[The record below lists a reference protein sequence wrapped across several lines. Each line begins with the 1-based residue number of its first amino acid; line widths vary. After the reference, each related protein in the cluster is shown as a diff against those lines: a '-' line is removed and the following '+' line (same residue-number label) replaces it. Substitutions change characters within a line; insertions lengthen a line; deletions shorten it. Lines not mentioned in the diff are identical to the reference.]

1 MGDVDPE
8 TLLEWLSMGQGD
20 ERDMQLIALEQ
31 LCMLLLMSDNVD
43 RCFESCPPRT
53 FLPALCKIFL
63 DELAPEN
70 VLEVTARA
78 ITYYL
83 DVSSECTRRIVAI
96 DGAIRAICNR
106 LEVADL
112 ESRTSRDLAEQC
124 IKVLELI
131 CTREAGA
138 VFEGG
143 GLSCVLA
150 FIRDSGSQIHKD
162 TLHSAMAVVSRLCT
176 KVEPSGANVQ
186 TCVESLSTLLQHE
199 DPLVAD
205 GALKCFAS
213 VADRFTR
220 KGVDPA
226 PLAEYG
232 LVREL
237 LQRLSNAAGGP
248 QISSSGGGGSAAISS
263 SLGTNSSTHPES
275 SPSAAQLSSSAPKS
289 AQGAMEAG
297 RSSQSIA
304 TTISLLST
312 LCRGSPSI
320 THDLLRSNLLEAM
333 ERAFKGDER
342 CVLDCM
348 RLADLILLLL
358 FEGRQALGRV
368 GGSQGQLAPRVR
380 RADSSTERTHRQLID
395 CIRSKDTEALIES
408 IESGGIDVNCMDDVG
423 QTLLNWASAF
433 GTLEMVEFLCDKGAD
448 VNKGQRSSS
457 LHYAAC
463 FGRPGIAKVLLK
475 HGANPDLRDEDGK
488 TPLDKARERP
498 DEGHRE
504 VASILQS
511 PGEWMMAAT
520 RSDVKCGDSGDET
533 GGAGGVGEPRG
544 DPEMAPVYLKFFLPT
559 FCKTFQSTMLASVR
573 RSSLGLIKKMIQY
586 VQPEVLSKLC
596 SSEGLQSYE
605 QSLGTLLVEVIASV
619 LDNEISYSWPPLSQP
634 SAALPAYLPPLPPP
648 PPPILTVARHSSSS
662 VSHSLLT
669 KHSCAERLSKFVQ
682 AKRQRRNSS
691 SYIIPPPPPLLPL
704 TPPPRGTT
712 SARANDSDE
721 DADDEWAG
729 AAAGSKSNNNSSD
742 RTTTTNPRNRT
753 QSNWSDL
760 SIADDEDGHLVV
772 LTIVQELMSKTQ
784 NDFLDHFARLG
795 VYTKVQALMGEPSF
809 DGSDNNDVI
818 KSTSDDAKSAAAAAC
833 SSTDASGVVT
843 VTPGAPTVTTASG
856 GTASAAVAVE
866 DAKEILHGK
875 AYHWHDWSICRGRD
889 CLYVWSD
896 SAALELSNGSN
907 GWFRFILD
915 GKLATM
921 YSSGSPEN
929 GSDSTGKEK
938 VSSDP
943 NVPNEENRG
952 EFLEKLQ
959 RARAAVRQGTV
970 SQPILSAPSLA
981 RIAVGNWVLQSQKEH
996 QLHINNSEGHQVT
1009 ILQDELP
1016 GFIFESNRGTKH
1028 TFTAETTLGPDFA
1041 AGWINTKKKKMRCKA
1056 EAQKYQL
1063 HKLARDLYN
1072 RYFKAAQAIPR
1083 GAVAK
1088 LSKIVHQIEIALEEQ
1103 QSTSKAALISSTTQQ
1118 ITPPSAGVSW
1128 QEKLYNA
1135 LTELVHLLNEDGVIS
1150 AYEMYSSGLVQA
1162 LVAVLS
1168 PNYWDLGMNR
1178 TKANKYQKQ
1187 RLSIFKKCMYGGELK
1202 TGKNTAAILVQK
1214 LVAVLESIEKLPV
1227 YMYDSPG
1234 GSYGLQILTKKLS
1247 FRLERA
1253 ACEQTLFDRTGRNL
1267 KMEPLATVGHLNKY
1281 LLKMVAKQWYDMERS
1296 SFLYLR
1302 KMKEAKSG
1310 TMQFRHRHDFDEN
1323 GLIYYIGTNGRTLE
1337 WVNPAQYGLVTVTS
1351 SEGKQLPYGKLEDI
1365 LSRDSVSVNCHTK
1378 DNKKSWFAI
1387 DLGIFIL
1394 PTAYTLRHARGYGRS
1409 ALRNWLFQMS
1419 KDGVSWVTLLT
1430 HTDDKSLAE
1439 PGSTCTW
1446 PIDCPADEQ
1455 QGYRHVRIHQN
1466 GRNASGQTHY
1476 LSLSGFEIY
1485 GKVMSVCEDMD
1496 KTAAKEN
1503 EAKLRKERRQIRSQ
1517 LKYITDGARVVR
1529 GVDWH
1534 WDDQDGSPPGEGT
1547 VIAEIHNG
1555 WIDVKWDHGMRN
1567 SYRMGAEGKYDLKL
1581 ANVDGLM
1588 AGGYDLHS
1596 SGISVTTAGG
1606 GANNNQFA
1614 STANVQCELADGGST
1629 ASGKKKVYDKSLN
1642 VLTSRKSSSTPSLP
1656 DATTENRS
1664 SVASTEQATS
1674 ADNLSWKQAVEVI
1687 TENVL
1692 SSARSDLA
1700 TVGSGG
1706 SSNDL
1711 SSSVVTSSTA
1721 TTGNNQE
1728 VSVTVHSSLSE
1739 RGNNIPDLSQINS
1752 STSMLVSDL
1761 ATITENLSLSD
1772 GSAKQSGTATASSA
1786 GGQQFVSNIS
1796 GTGVPVLMG
1805 SSSSSSSSSS
1815 TEENNKTNNINETN
1829 NKINLTSGSGA
1840 SSVAS
1845 GSSASSGKAGL
1856 SYLQTRLDMMGKMR
1870 EGVDML
1876 RNNTNNF
1883 LSSELL
1889 TQSNLL
1895 SSVKIAFPPIPPA
1908 NATTG
1913 SSSST
1918 TATTI
1923 PGSASYGSS
1932 IFVASTSTGTNPA
1945 ASSGTGAKTPTDKFD
1960 VKFNNTATANTF
1972 KKVLNEAKQIGAE
1985 QPPAPPAPASSMGG
1999 RDATNNLKN
2008 NIVVVGS
2015 TETTVLGG
2023 GGGGGSSQD
2032 DPNAM
2037 DCLMGSVSGSDG
2049 VNVVPVVA
2057 PSPNSMSVSV
2067 PNLTSSGT
2075 GANNHSHNA
2084 SHRTSSHHH
2093 HHHNHPDSASQT
2105 LANDAQPPPPGLLE
2119 TFAAIAR
2126 RRTSG
2131 SGSNSNSNANN
2142 NNENNNAASHPSSS
2156 SSSSSQQTTA
2166 AVPINNQ
2173 LISSGAGALVGGGGG
2188 GVLQNN
2194 SNFFPRGPNSVTSLV
2209 KLALSSHTGL
2219 LSTAQSYPSL
2229 FSSSSNNNAAAGQG
2243 AGNNNN
2249 ANNMVGVGQVNPL
2262 NPALT
2267 MSLTSTS
2274 SDSEQVSLEDFLEQC
2289 RAPTLLGDL
2298 EDDED
2303 IEDENDD
2310 DENEDEYE
2318 EVGNTLLQVMVSR
2331 NLLSFMEERTFENRL
2346 PTAGKR
2352 KSWDDEFVLKRQF
2365 SALIPAFDPRPGKTN
2380 VNQTSDLDIPAPGS
2394 NSATDPTEQ
2403 PQSSSSGRGALPEPG
2418 SGQSSTAISSLPQPT
2433 LSLILRGPNINGV
2446 NDVEVD
2452 LTQSDWTIFRAVQEL
2467 MLQTTMPKQDKF
2479 RKIWQPTYT
2488 IIYREASP
2496 GSSSSLLGGGGK
2508 EDFSSGEEGRA
2519 TPIISM
2525 YSQRSHGSTLSPS
2538 SPVPGTPS
2546 LSGGGGAGG
2555 TGASSGGALS
2565 SAPGTGGNQQQ
2576 QQQYCSVEDV
2586 LQLLSQLNSI
2596 NQSLAATPTNNDKN
2610 LMPDVE
2616 SHYLSP
2622 DVFMSKKITNKL
2634 QQQIQDPL
2642 VLSSG
2647 SLPKWCEEYNQTC
2660 PFLFPFETRQ
2670 LYFSC
2675 TAFGASRSIVW
2686 LQSQRDV
2693 SLERQ
2698 RAPGLSPRHADQQ
2711 EFRVGRLKHER
2722 VKVPRGENLL
2732 DWAQQVMKVHCN
2744 RKSVLEVE
2752 FVGEEGTGLGPTLE
2766 FYALVAA
2773 ELQRSDLGMWLC
2785 DDEEPKLIED
2795 EIDLGE
2801 GSKPVGYYV
2810 RRSTGL
2816 FPAPLPQDSDISEDV
2831 SGYFWFLGV
2840 FLAKVL
2846 QDNRLVDLPLSNS
2859 FLQLLSHSR
2868 SMARGATSQTG
2879 SLLGKSGVSDDI
2891 MMSSILSEDSD
2902 RDRDLLV
2909 DSYQSKMAMASDGA
2923 WYDGILT
2930 QENLQEIDPIRYQF
2944 LRELQELVQ
2953 QKQAIEQNDA
2963 LSSEEKLQQISEL
2976 KLNTKT
2982 GCVALEDL
2990 ALTFTYLPS
2999 SRNYGYASA
3008 DLLPNGANIDVTI
3021 NNVEEYCNLTV
3032 AFCLQEG
3039 IAKQLAAFH
3048 RGFCEVFA
3056 LNKLAAFTPDEI
3068 RKMLCGE
3075 QNPEWT
3081 REDIMTYTEPKL
3093 GYTKESPGFLRFV
3106 NVLMG
3111 MNGSERKAFLQ
3122 FTTGC
3127 SSLPPGGLANLHP
3140 RLTVVRKVDA
3150 GEGSYPSVNTCVHY
3164 LKLPDY
3170 PNEQILRERLL
3181 TATKEKG
3188 FHLN

>member
-1 MGDVDPE
+1 RSNASLSLSLSLSFQMGDVDPE

-619 LDNEISYSWPPLSQP
+619 LDNE
-634 SAALPAYLPPLPPP
+634 
-648 PPPILTVARHSSSS
+648 
-662 VSHSLLT
+662 
-669 KHSCAERLSKFVQ
+669 
-682 AKRQRRNSS
+682 
-691 SYIIPPPPPLLPL
+691 
-704 TPPPRGTT
+704 
-712 SARANDSDE
+712 
-721 DADDEWAG
+721 
-729 AAAGSKSNNNSSD
+729 
-742 RTTTTNPRNRT
+742 
-753 QSNWSDL
+753 
-760 SIADDEDGHLVV
+760 DDEDGHLVV

-818 KSTSDDAKSAAAAAC
+818 KSTSDDAKSAAAAAAC

-929 GSDSTGKEK
+929 GSDST
-938 VSSDP
+938 
-943 NVPNEENRG
+943 ENRG

-1302 KMKEAKSG
+1302 KMKEAKPG

-1588 AGGYDLHS
+1588 AGAYDLHS
-1596 SGISVTTAGG
+1596 SGIS
-1606 GANNNQFA
+1606 
-1614 STANVQCELADGGST
+1614 CELADGGST

-1721 TTGNNQE
+1721 ATGNNQE

-1772 GSAKQSGTATASSA
+1772 GSAKQSGTATASST

-2023 GGGGGSSQD
+2023 
-2032 DPNAM
+2032 
-2037 DCLMGSVSGSDG
+2037 
-2049 VNVVPVVA
+2049 
-2057 PSPNSMSVSV
+2057 
-2067 PNLTSSGT
+2067 
-2075 GANNHSHNA
+2075 ANNHSHNV

-2142 NNENNNAASHPSSS
+2142 NNENNNAATHPSSS

-2166 AVPINNQ
+2166 A
-2173 LISSGAGALVGGGGG
+2173 
-2188 GVLQNN
+2188 NN

-2555 TGASSGGALS
+2555 TGASSGG
-2565 SAPGTGGNQQQ
+2565 
-2576 QQQYCSVEDV
+2576 
-2586 LQLLSQLNSI
+2586 LLSQLNSI

>member
-96 DGAIRAICNR
+96 DGAIKAICNR
-106 LEVADL
+106 LVVADL

-143 GLSCVLA
+143 GLNCVLS
-150 FIRDSGSQIHKD
+150 FIRDNGSQIHKD

-176 KVEPSGANVQ
+176 KVEPQGANVQ

-232 LVREL
+232 LVTEL
-237 LQRLSNAAGGP
+237 LNRLSNAAGAQNTALVAG
-248 QISSSGGGGSAAISS
+248 SSGSPNAANQS
-263 SLGTNSSTHPES
+263 NSQEAAST
-275 SPSAAQLSSSAPKS
+275 AQLSSSAPKT
-289 AQGAMEAG
+289 QGAAEAG

-320 THDLLRSNLLEAM
+320 THDLLRSNLPEAM

-368 GGSQGQLAPRVR
+368 GGSSGQLAPRVR

-395 CIRSKDTEALIES
+395 CIRSKDTEALIEA

-504 VASILQS
+504 VATILQS
-511 PGEWMMAAT
+511 PGEWMTAAT
-520 RSDVKCGDSGDET
+520 RSDLKSDTEDGDN
-533 GGAGGVGEPRG
+533 EPRG
-544 DPEMAPVYLKFFLPT
+544 DPEMAPVYLKFFLPI

-586 VQPEVLSKLC
+586 VQSDMLSRLC
-596 SSEGLQSYE
+596 SSEGLQSHE
-605 QSLGTLLVEVIASV
+605 QSLGTLLVEVVASV
-619 LDNEISYSWPPLSQP
+619 LDNE
-634 SAALPAYLPPLPPP
+634 
-648 PPPILTVARHSSSS
+648 
-662 VSHSLLT
+662 
-669 KHSCAERLSKFVQ
+669 
-682 AKRQRRNSS
+682 
-691 SYIIPPPPPLLPL
+691 
-704 TPPPRGTT
+704 
-712 SARANDSDE
+712 
-721 DADDEWAG
+721 
-729 AAAGSKSNNNSSD
+729 
-742 RTTTTNPRNRT
+742 
-753 QSNWSDL
+753 
-760 SIADDEDGHLVV
+760 DDEDGHLVV
-772 LTIVQELMSKTQ
+772 LTIIEELMSKTQ
-784 NDFLDHFARLG
+784 SDFLDHFARLG
-795 VYTKVQALMGEPSF
+795 VFSKVQALMGDATNFISG
-809 DGSDNNDVI
+809 DTDSNDVI
-818 KSTSDDAKSAAAAAC
+818 KSEDVKVTVGSSSSSSQDVASGTAPVVPVLPPPAVAAA
-833 SSTDASGVVT
+833 ST
-843 VTPGAPTVTTASG
+843 
-856 GTASAAVAVE
+856 VE
-866 DAKEILHGK
+866 DAKEILPGK
-875 AYHWHDWSICRGRD
+875 AYHWRDWSICRGRD

-929 GSDSTGKEK
+929 GSDS
-938 VSSDP
+938 S
-943 NVPNEENRG
+943 ENRG

-959 RARAAVRQGTV
+959 RARGAVRQGTV
-970 SQPILSAPSLA
+970 SQPILSTPSLS
-981 RIAVGNWVLQSQKEH
+981 RIVVGNWVLQSQKEH

-1041 AGWINTKKKKMRCKA
+1041 AGWINTKKKKMRSKA
-1056 EAQKYQL
+1056 EAQKYQV
-1063 HKLARDLYN
+1063 KNIARDLYN
-1072 RYFKAAQAIPR
+1072 RYFKAAQAVPR

-1088 LSKIVHQIEIALEEQ
+1088 LCTIVRQIECGLEEQ
-1103 QSTSKAALISSTTQQ
+1103 CAPRTSSLQVRAQLQQTGGGST
-1118 ITPPSAGVSW
+1118 W

-1135 LTELVHLLNEDGVIS
+1135 LNDLVQLLNEDGVIS
-1150 AYEMYSSGLVQA
+1150 AYEMHSSGLVQA

-1168 PNYWDLGMNR
+1168 KNYWELGMNR
-1178 TKANKYQKQ
+1178 SRANKYQKQ
-1187 RLSIFKKCMYGGELK
+1187 RISIFKKCMYGDSK
-1202 TGKNTAAILVQK
+1202 NGKNTASILVQK
-1214 LVAVLESIEKLPV
+1214 LVSVLESIEKLPV

-1234 GSYGLQILTKKLS
+1234 GSYGLQILTKRLS

-1267 KMEPLATVGHLNKY
+1267 KMEPLATVGQLNKY
-1281 LLKMVAKQWYDMERS
+1281 LLKMVAKQWYDMDRS
-1296 SFLYLR
+1296 SFLFL
-1302 KMKEAKSG
+1302 KKLKDTKAG
-1310 TMQFRHRHDFDEN
+1310 GVQFKHQHDFDEN
-1323 GLIYYIGTNGRTLE
+1323 GIVYYIGTNGKSTE

-1387 DLGIFIL
+1387 DLGMYVI

-1409 ALRNWLFQMS
+1409 ALRNWMFQMS
-1419 KDGVSWVTLLT
+1419 KDGLNWVTMLT

-1446 PIDCPADEQ
+1446 PIECPAEEQ

-1476 LSLSGFEIY
+1476 LSLSGFELY
-1485 GKVMSVCEDMD
+1485 GKVTSVCEDMG
-1496 KTAAKEN
+1496 KAAAKEN
-1503 EAKLRKERRQIRSQ
+1503 EAKLRKERRQIRAQ
-1517 LKYITDGARVVR
+1517 LKYITQGARVVR

-1534 WDDQDGSPPGEGT
+1534 WDDQDGSPPGEGMVT
-1547 VIAEIHNG
+1547 GEIHNG
-1555 WIDVKWDHGMRN
+1555 WIDVKWDHGLRN

-1581 ANVDGLM
+1581 ANGDNLNASYELNNSGAGLVP
-1588 AGGYDLHS
+1588 
-1596 SGISVTTAGG
+1596 IGG
-1606 GANNNQFA
+1606 GAA
-1614 STANVQCELADGGST
+1614 VSSA
-1629 ASGKKKVYDKSLN
+1629 KKAYDKSLN

-1656 DATTENRS
+1656 EATENKS

-1674 ADNLSWKQAVEVI
+1674 VDNLAWKQAVEVI
-1687 TENVL
+1687 AENVL
-1692 SSARSDLA
+1692 SCARSDLA
-1700 TVGSGG
+1700 NTSGG
-1706 SSNDL
+1706 SSSNDL
-1711 SSSVVTSSTA
+1711 SAPGTNNNNL
-1721 TTGNNQE
+1721 NNQE
-1728 VSVTVHSSLSE
+1728 VSVIVHSLGE
-1739 RGNNIPDLSQINS
+1739 RGNIPDLSQINT
-1752 STSMLVSDL
+1752 STSTLVSDL
-1761 ATITENLSLSD
+1761 ATITENLTLSD
-1772 GSAKQSGTATASSA
+1772 NIKNNISAA
-1786 GGQQFVSNIS
+1786 GGPQFVSNF
-1796 GTGVPVLMG
+1796 GTQLAAC
-1805 SSSSSSSSSS
+1805 SSSSS

-1829 NKINLTSGSGA
+1829 NKINLNN
-1840 SSVAS
+1840 SS
-1845 GSSASSGKAGL
+1845 SSSSGKTA
-1856 SYLQTRLDMMGKMR
+1856 YLPTKLDVLDKMR

-1876 RNNTNNF
+1876 RNNTNNL

-1895 SSVKIAFPPIPPA
+1895 SSVKIALPTPQVANLQPP
-1908 NATTG
+1908 NAGTIFVASSST
-1913 SSSST
+1913 SSST
-1918 TATTI
+1918 TAD
-1923 PGSASYGSS
+1923 
-1932 IFVASTSTGTNPA
+1932 
-1945 ASSGTGAKTPTDKFD
+1945 KTAQAGEI
-1960 VKFNNTATANTF
+1960 KFNNTINNNGASSLGGVT
-1972 KKVLNEAKQIGAE
+1972 KKVLNEMKQM
-1985 QPPAPPAPASSMGG
+1985 SMETADD
-1999 RDATNNLKN
+1999 RDVANNLRN
-2008 NIVVVGS
+2008 NIVLVDAAEPGS
-2015 TETTVLGG
+2015 SKETTPNPDSP
-2023 GGGGGSSQD
+2023 SSVMAAN
-2032 DPNAM
+2032 P
-2037 DCLMGSVSGSDG
+2037 
-2049 VNVVPVVA
+2049 
-2057 PSPNSMSVSV
+2057 MSVSV
-2067 PNLTSSGT
+2067 PNLTS
-2075 GANNHSHNA
+2075 NE
-2084 SHRTSSHHH
+2084 SSV
-2093 HHHNHPDSASQT
+2093 PPESQT
-2105 LANDAQPPPPGLLE
+2105 PPGLLE

-2131 SGSNSNSNANN
+2131 SSGSHNPQHHHHQHHQQPP
-2142 NNENNNAASHPSSS
+2142 AASAGSSGAS
-2156 SSSSSQQTTA
+2156 NQSQ
-2166 AVPINNQ
+2166 PNNQ
-2173 LISSGAGALVGGGGG
+2173 LSSVASNIQASSG
-2188 GVLQNN
+2188 
-2194 SNFFPRGPNSVTSLV
+2194 FFPRGPNSVTSLV
-2209 KLALSSHTGL
+2209 KLALSSNFHSGL

-2229 FSSSSNNNAAAGQG
+2229 SSSSNNSNQSVGGGAAAG
-2243 AGNNNN
+2243 AIGNNNSSSGAGSN
-2249 ANNMVGVGQVNPL
+2249 TGTGTQTGSGPTAVL

-2303 IEDENDD
+2303 MEDENDD

-2331 NLLSFMEERTFENRL
+2331 NLLSFMDEETLENRL
-2346 PTAGKR
+2346 AAAGKR

-2365 SALIPAFDPRPGKTN
+2365 SALIPAFDPRPGRTN
-2380 VNQTSDLDIPAPGS
+2380 VNQTSDLDIPPPGAS
-2394 NSATDPTEQ
+2394 TDGGH
-2403 PQSSSSGRGALPEPG
+2403 SSGHSEHAP
-2418 SGQSSTAISSLPQPT
+2418 LPQP
-2433 LSLILRGPNINGV
+2433 SLALLLRGPNINGV
-2446 NDVEVD
+2446 TDVEIP
-2452 LTQSDWTIFRAVQEL
+2452 LTQPDWTIFRAVQEL
-2467 MLQTTMPKQDKF
+2467 ILQTNMTKQDKF

-2488 IIYREASP
+2488 IVYREAGA
-2496 GSSSSLLGGGGK
+2496 GSSSCR
-2508 EDFSSGEEGRA
+2508 EDFSSGEEGRT
-2519 TPIISM
+2519 TPVISM
-2525 YSQRSHGSTLSPS
+2525 FSQRSGGSTLSPS
-2538 SPVPGTPS
+2538 SPIPGTPS
-2546 LSGGGGAGG
+2546 NT
-2555 TGASSGGALS
+2555 TGSHC
-2565 SAPGTGGNQQQ
+2565 T
-2576 QQQYCSVEDV
+2576 VEDV
-2586 LQLLSQLNSI
+2586 LQLLGQLNAI
-2596 NQSLAATPTNNDKN
+2596 NQTLTSSPSNNDKN
-2610 LMPDVE
+2610 LIPDVE
-2616 SHYLSP
+2616 SSNLNA
-2622 DVFMSKKITNKL
+2622 DIFMSKKITNKL

-2642 VLSSG
+2642 VLASG
-2647 SLPKWCEEYNQTC
+2647 SLPKWCENYNQSC

-2670 LYFSC
+2670 LYFNC

-2693 SLERQ
+2693 NLERQ
-2698 RAPGLSPRHADQQ
+2698 RAPGLSPRHTDQH

-2732 DWAQQVMKVHCN
+2732 EWAQQVMKVHCN

-2785 DDEEPKLIED
+2785 DDEPKLIED

-2801 GSKPVGYYV
+2801 GSKPIGYYV

-2816 FPAPLPQDSDISEDV
+2816 FPAPLPQESEICDFV
-2831 SGYFWFLGV
+2831 ANYFWFLGV

-2846 QDNRLVDLPLSNS
+2846 QDGRLVDLPLSNS
-2859 FLQLLSHSR
+2859 FLQLLCHNKSIVRDSL
-2868 SMARGATSQTG
+2868 AAG
-2879 SLLGKSGVSDDI
+2879 SCKTALNDDI
-2891 MMSSILSEDSD
+2891 MISSLMSEDSD
-2902 RDRDLLV
+2902 RDLV
-2909 DSYQSKMAMASDGA
+2909 DSYQSKLANDGC
-2923 WYDGILT
+2923 WYDGILS
-2930 QENLQEIDPIRYQF
+2930 QENLQEIDPIRYEF
-2944 LRELQELVQ
+2944 LKELQELVQ
-2953 QKQAIEQNDA
+2953 QKQNIEQNDD
-2963 LSSEEKLQQISEL
+2963 LSSEEKLLQISEL
-2976 KLNTKT
+2976 KFNTKT
-2982 GCVALEDL
+2982 GSVALEDL

-2999 SRNYGYASA
+2999 SKNYGYQSA
-3008 DLLPNGANIDVTI
+3008 DLIPNGSNIDVTI
-3021 NNVEEYCNLTV
+3021 NNVEEYCNLTIN
-3032 AFCLQEG
+3032 FCLQEG
-3039 IAKQLAAFH
+3039 ISKQLAAFH
-3048 RGFCEVFA
+3048 RGFCEVFP
-3056 LNKLAAFTPDEI
+3056 LNKLAAFTPEEI

-3081 REDIMTYTEPKL
+3081 REDIITYTEPKL

-3111 MNGSERKAFLQ
+3111 MNASERKAFLQ

-3170 PNEQILRERLL
+3170 PNEEILRERLL

>member
-96 DGAIRAICNR
+96 DGAIKAICNR
-106 LEVADL
+106 LVVADL

-143 GLSCVLA
+143 GLNCVLS
-150 FIRDSGSQIHKD
+150 FIRDNGSQIHKD

-176 KVEPSGANVQ
+176 KVEPQGVNVQ

-232 LVREL
+232 LVTEL
-237 LQRLSNAAGGP
+237 LNRLSNAAGTQTATGNAG
-248 QISSSGGGGSAAISS
+248 SSSAPTPASQSNSQDAAP
-263 SLGTNSSTHPES
+263 TP
-275 SPSAAQLSSSAPKS
+275 QLSSSAPKS
-289 AQGAMEAG
+289 QGAAEAG

-320 THDLLRSNLLEAM
+320 THDLLRSNLPEAM

-368 GGSQGQLAPRVR
+368 GGSSGQLAPRVR

-395 CIRSKDTEALIES
+395 CIRSKDTEALIEA

-504 VASILQS
+504 VATILQS
-511 PGEWMMAAT
+511 PGEWMTAAT
-520 RSDVKCGDSGDET
+520 RSDLKSDAEDGDS
-533 GGAGGVGEPRG
+533 EPRG
-544 DPEMAPVYLKFFLPT
+544 DPEMAPVYLKFFLPI

-586 VQPEVLSKLC
+586 VQPEMLSRLC
-596 SSEGLQSYE
+596 SSEGLQSHE
-605 QSLGTLLVEVIASV
+605 QNLGTLLVEVVASV
-619 LDNEISYSWPPLSQP
+619 LDNE
-634 SAALPAYLPPLPPP
+634 
-648 PPPILTVARHSSSS
+648 
-662 VSHSLLT
+662 
-669 KHSCAERLSKFVQ
+669 
-682 AKRQRRNSS
+682 
-691 SYIIPPPPPLLPL
+691 
-704 TPPPRGTT
+704 
-712 SARANDSDE
+712 
-721 DADDEWAG
+721 
-729 AAAGSKSNNNSSD
+729 
-742 RTTTTNPRNRT
+742 
-753 QSNWSDL
+753 
-760 SIADDEDGHLVV
+760 DDEDGHLVV
-772 LTIVQELMSKTQ
+772 LTIIEELMSKTQ

-795 VYTKVQALMGEPSF
+795 VFSKVQALMGDPSF
-809 DGSDNNDVI
+809 GGEGDNTDVI
-818 KSTSDDAKSAAAAAC
+818 KSEDSK
-833 SSTDASGVVT
+833 SSTQDQSPVPAVPTNNLVV
-843 VTPGAPTVTTASG
+843 
-856 GTASAAVAVE
+856 AVATSTVE
-866 DAKEILHGK
+866 DAKEILPGK
-875 AYHWHDWSICRGRD
+875 AYHWRDWSICRGRD

-929 GSDSTGKEK
+929 GSDSSGKGR
-938 VSSDP
+938 SADSLAG
-943 NVPNEENRG
+943 EENRG

-959 RARAAVRQGTV
+959 RARGAVRQGTV
-970 SQPILSAPSLA
+970 SQPILSTPSLS
-981 RIAVGNWVLQSQKEH
+981 RIVVGNWVLQSQKEH

-1041 AGWINTKKKKMRCKA
+1041 AGWINTKKKKMRSKA
-1056 EAQKYQL
+1056 EAQKYQV
-1063 HKLARDLYN
+1063 KNIARDLYN
-1072 RYFKAAQAIPR
+1072 RYFKAAQAVPR

-1088 LSKIVHQIEIALEEQ
+1088 LCTIVRQIECGLEEQ
-1103 QSTSKAALISSTTQQ
+1103 CAPRSTTLYARIQQ
-1118 ITPPSAGVSW
+1118 QQSGTTW

-1135 LTELVHLLNEDGVIS
+1135 LNDLVQLLNEDGVIS
-1150 AYEMYSSGLVQA
+1150 AYEMHSSGLVQA

-1168 PNYWDLGMNR
+1168 KNYWELGMNR
-1178 TKANKYQKQ
+1178 SRANKYQKQ
-1187 RLSIFKKCMYGGELK
+1187 RISIFKKCMYGDTK
-1202 TGKNTAAILVQK
+1202 NGKNTASILVQK
-1214 LVAVLESIEKLPV
+1214 LVSVLESIEKLPV
-1227 YMYDSPG
+1227 HMYDSPG
-1234 GSYGLQILTKKLS
+1234 GSYGLQILTKRLS

-1267 KMEPLATVGHLNKY
+1267 KMEPLATVGQLNKY
-1281 LLKMVAKQWYDMERS
+1281 LLKMVAKQWYDMDRT
-1296 SFLYLR
+1296 SFLYL
-1302 KMKEAKSG
+1302 KKLKDAKGGS
-1310 TMQFRHRHDFDEN
+1310 MQFKHQHDFDEN
-1323 GLIYYIGTNGRTLE
+1323 GIVYYIGTNGKSTE

-1387 DLGIFIL
+1387 DLGMFVI

-1409 ALRNWLFQMS
+1409 ALRNWMFQMS
-1419 KDGVSWVTLLT
+1419 KDGTSWVTMLT

-1446 PIDCPADEQ
+1446 PIECSSDEQ
-1455 QGYRHVRIHQN
+1455 QGFRHARIHQN

-1485 GKVMSVCEDMD
+1485 GKVVSVCDDMG
-1496 KTAAKEN
+1496 KAAAKEN
-1503 EAKLRKERRQIRSQ
+1503 EAKLRKERRQIRAQ
-1517 LKYITDGARVVR
+1517 LKYITQGARVVR

-1534 WDDQDGSPPGEGT
+1534 WDDQDGSPSGEGT
-1547 VIAEIHNG
+1547 VTGEIHNG
-1555 WIDVKWDHGMRN
+1555 WIDVKWDHGLRN

-1581 ANVDGLM
+1581 ANSDNLGAPYDISNPGSGLVP
-1588 AGGYDLHS
+1588 LS
-1596 SGISVTTAGG
+1596 STTVS
-1606 GANNNQFA
+1606 
-1614 STANVQCELADGGST
+1614 ST
-1629 ASGKKKVYDKSLN
+1629 KKAYDKSLN

-1656 DATTENRS
+1656 EATENKT

-1674 ADNLSWKQAVEVI
+1674 VDNLAWKQAVEVI
-1687 TENVL
+1687 AENVL
-1692 SSARSDLA
+1692 SCARSDLA
-1700 TVGSGG
+1700 NTGGGS

-1711 SSSVVTSSTA
+1711 SA
-1721 TTGNNQE
+1721 PGINNNNLNNQE
-1728 VSVTVHSSLSE
+1728 VSVIVHSLGE
-1739 RGNNIPDLSQINS
+1739 RGNIPDLSQINN
-1752 STSMLVSDL
+1752 STSTLVSDL
-1761 ATITENLSLSD
+1761 ATITENLTLSD
-1772 GSAKQSGTATASSA
+1772 NIKNNIGA
-1786 GGQQFVSNIS
+1786 GGGPQFVSNFS
-1796 GTGVPVLMG
+1796 TQLAA
-1805 SSSSSSSSSS
+1805 SSSSSSS
-1815 TEENNKTNNINETN
+1815 EENNKTNNINETN
-1829 NKINLTSGSGA
+1829 NKINLNNSSSSGSGKTA
-1840 SSVAS
+1840 
-1845 GSSASSGKAGL
+1845 
-1856 SYLQTRLDMMGKMR
+1856 YLPTKLDVLDKMR

-1876 RNNTNNF
+1876 RNNTNNL

-1895 SSVKIAFPPIPPA
+1895 SSVKIALPTPQPQAIQHPGNIGP
-1908 NATTG
+1908 TG
-1913 SSSST
+1913 T
-1918 TATTI
+1918 
-1923 PGSASYGSS
+1923 
-1932 IFVASTSTGTNPA
+1932 IFVASTST
-1945 ASSGTGAKTPTDKFD
+1945 SSSSTIPTDKTTGD
-1960 VKFNNTATANTF
+1960 VKFNNTINNNAMSGGVT
-1972 KKVLNEAKQIGAE
+1972 KKVLNDVKQLE
-1985 QPPAPPAPASSMGG
+1985 TDD
-1999 RDATNNLKN
+1999 RDVANNLRN
-2008 NIVVVGS
+2008 NIIVVDSEAGTSKETTPNLESPSVVV
-2015 TETTVLGG
+2015 
-2023 GGGGGSSQD
+2023 
-2032 DPNAM
+2032 
-2037 DCLMGSVSGSDG
+2037 
-2049 VNVVPVVA
+2049 VNP
-2057 PSPNSMSVSV
+2057 MSVSV
-2067 PNLTSSGT
+2067 PNLTSNE
-2075 GANNHSHNA
+2075 NN
-2084 SHRTSSHHH
+2084 T
-2093 HHHNHPDSASQT
+2093 PQESQT
-2105 LANDAQPPPPGLLE
+2105 PPGLLE

-2131 SGSNSNSNANN
+2131 SSGSHNHHNQQS
-2142 NNENNNAASHPSSS
+2142 ASGTSGGSSS
-2156 SSSSSQQTTA
+2156 SNQTQQ
-2166 AVPINNQ
+2166 PNNQ
-2173 LISSGAGALVGGGGG
+2173 LSSV
-2188 GVLQNN
+2188 V
-2194 SNFFPRGPNSVTSLV
+2194 SNIQGSTAFFPRGPNSVTSLV
-2209 KLALSSHTGL
+2209 KLALSSNFHSGL

-2229 FSSSSNNNAAAGQG
+2229 SSSSNNANLSVGSGTTAAI
-2243 AGNNNN
+2243 GNNNSN
-2249 ANNMVGVGQVNPL
+2249 SGTGSNVSGAQTGTGQSVL

-2303 IEDENDD
+2303 MEDENDD

-2331 NLLSFMEERTFENRL
+2331 NLLSFMDEETLENRL
-2346 PTAGKR
+2346 AAAGKR

-2365 SALIPAFDPRPGKTN
+2365 SALIPAFDPRPGRTN
-2380 VNQTSDLDIPAPGS
+2380 VNQTSDLDIPTPGVS
-2394 NSATDPTEQ
+2394 TESCNS
-2403 PQSSSSGRGALPEPG
+2403 
-2418 SGQSSTAISSLPQPT
+2418 SGQSEHAPLPQP
-2433 LSLILRGPNINGV
+2433 SLALLLRGPNINGV
-2446 NDVEVD
+2446 TDVEIP
-2452 LTQSDWTIFRAVQEL
+2452 LTQPDWTIFRAVQEL
-2467 MLQTTMPKQDKF
+2467 ILQTNMTKQDKF

-2488 IIYREASP
+2488 IVYREASN
-2496 GSSSSLLGGGGK
+2496 SSSCR
-2508 EDFSSGEEGRA
+2508 EDFSSGEEGRT
-2519 TPIISM
+2519 TPVVSM
-2525 YSQRSHGSTLSPS
+2525 FSLRSGGSTLSPS
-2538 SPVPGTPS
+2538 SPIPGTPS
-2546 LSGGGGAGG
+2546 NPSG
-2555 TGASSGGALS
+2555 SH
-2565 SAPGTGGNQQQ
+2565 
-2576 QQQYCSVEDV
+2576 CSVEDV
-2586 LQLLSQLNSI
+2586 LQLLGQLSAI
-2596 NQSLAATPTNNDKN
+2596 NQTLASSPSNNDKN
-2610 LMPDVE
+2610 LIADVE
-2616 SHYLSP
+2616 SNNLNAEI
-2622 DVFMSKKITNKL
+2622 FMSKKITNKL

-2642 VLSSG
+2642 VLASG
-2647 SLPKWCEEYNQTC
+2647 SLPKWCEDFNQSC

-2670 LYFSC
+2670 LYFNC

-2693 SLERQ
+2693 NLERQ
-2698 RAPGLSPRHADQQ
+2698 RAPGLSPRHAEQH

-2732 DWAQQVMKVHCN
+2732 EWAQQVMKSHCN

-2785 DDEEPKLIED
+2785 DDEPKLIED

-2801 GSKPVGYYV
+2801 GSKPIGYYV

-2816 FPAPLPQDSDISEDV
+2816 FPAPLPQESEICDFV
-2831 SGYFWFLGV
+2831 SNYFWFLGV

-2846 QDNRLVDLPLSNS
+2846 QDGRLVDLPLSNS
-2859 FLQLLSHSR
+2859 FLQLLCHNR
-2868 SMARGATSQTG
+2868 SIARDTLSGVPC
-2879 SLLGKSGVSDDI
+2879 KSGLNDDI
-2891 MMSSILSEDSD
+2891 MISSLMSEDSD
-2902 RDRDLLV
+2902 RDLV
-2909 DSYQSKMAMASDGA
+2909 DSYQSKLANDGC
-2923 WYDGILT
+2923 WYDGILS
-2930 QENLQEIDPIRYQF
+2930 QENLQEIDPIRYEF
-2944 LRELQELVQ
+2944 LKELQELVQ
-2953 QKQAIEQNDA
+2953 QKQNIEQNDD
-2963 LSSEEKLQQISEL
+2963 LSSEEKLLQISEL
-2976 KLNTKT
+2976 KFNTKT
-2982 GCVALEDL
+2982 GSVALEDL

-2999 SRNYGYASA
+2999 SKNYGYQSG
-3008 DLLPNGANIDVTI
+3008 DLIPNGSNIDVTI
-3021 NNVEEYCNLTV
+3021 NNVEEYCNLTIN
-3032 AFCLQEG
+3032 FCLQEG
-3039 IAKQLAAFH
+3039 ISKQLAAFH
-3048 RGFCEVFA
+3048 RGFCEVFP
-3056 LNKLAAFTPDEI
+3056 LSKLAAFTPEEI

-3111 MNGSERKAFLQ
+3111 MSASERKAFLQ

-3170 PNEQILRERLL
+3170 PNEEILRERLL

>member
-1 MGDVDPE
+1 MTSETRAACHRKTNRPTVSLSSRSDDVRMGDVDPE

-96 DGAIRAICNR
+96 DGAIKAICNR
-106 LEVADL
+106 LVVADL

-143 GLSCVLA
+143 GLNCVLS
-150 FIRDSGSQIHKD
+150 FIRDNGSQIHKD

-176 KVEPSGANVQ
+176 KVEPQGANVQ

-232 LVREL
+232 LVTEL
-237 LQRLSNAAGGP
+237 LNRLSNAAGP
-248 QISSSGGGGSAAISS
+248 QTSALTAGASSNATPAAQVNSQETT
-263 SLGTNSSTHPES
+263 GTV
-275 SPSAAQLSSSAPKS
+275 QLSSSAPKT
-289 AQGAMEAG
+289 QGAAEAG

-320 THDLLRSNLLEAM
+320 THDLLRSNLPDAM

-368 GGSQGQLAPRVR
+368 GGSSGQLAPRVR

-395 CIRSKDTEALIES
+395 CIRSKDTEALIEA

-511 PGEWMMAAT
+511 PGEWMTAAT
-520 RSDVKCGDSGDET
+520 RSDLKTDPEDGES
-533 GGAGGVGEPRG
+533 EPRG
-544 DPEMAPVYLKFFLPT
+544 DPEMAPVYLKFFLPI

-586 VQPEVLSKLC
+586 VQPEMLSRLC
-596 SSEGLQSYE
+596 SSEGLQSHE
-605 QSLGTLLVEVIASV
+605 HSLGTLLVEVVASV
-619 LDNEISYSWPPLSQP
+619 LDNE
-634 SAALPAYLPPLPPP
+634 
-648 PPPILTVARHSSSS
+648 
-662 VSHSLLT
+662 
-669 KHSCAERLSKFVQ
+669 
-682 AKRQRRNSS
+682 
-691 SYIIPPPPPLLPL
+691 
-704 TPPPRGTT
+704 
-712 SARANDSDE
+712 
-721 DADDEWAG
+721 
-729 AAAGSKSNNNSSD
+729 
-742 RTTTTNPRNRT
+742 
-753 QSNWSDL
+753 
-760 SIADDEDGHLVV
+760 DDEDGHLVV
-772 LTIVQELMSKTQ
+772 LTIIEELMSKTQ
-784 NDFLDHFARLG
+784 DDFLDHFARLG
-795 VYTKVQALMGEPSF
+795 VFSKVQALMGENGFS
-809 DGSDNNDVI
+809 GGEGDNNDVI
-818 KSTSDDAKSAAAAAC
+818 KSQDELKPSATGAQ
-833 SSTDASGVVT
+833 DASVVS
-843 VTPGAPTVTTASG
+843 TTGSSSS
-856 GTASAAVAVE
+856 GTATTNTVE
-866 DAKEILHGK
+866 DAKEILPGK
-875 AYHWHDWSICRGRD
+875 AYHWRDWSICRGRD

-929 GSDSTGKEK
+929 GSDS
-938 VSSDP
+938 S
-943 NVPNEENRG
+943 ENRG

-959 RARAAVRQGTV
+959 RARGAVRQGTP
-970 SQPILSAPSLA
+970 SQPILSSPSLS
-981 RIAVGNWVLQSQKEH
+981 RIVVGNWVLQSQKEH

-1041 AGWINTKKKKMRCKA
+1041 AGWINTKKKKMRSKA
-1056 EAQKYQL
+1056 EAQKYQV
-1063 HKLARDLYN
+1063 KNIARDLYN
-1072 RYFKAAQAIPR
+1072 RYFKAAQAVPR

-1088 LSKIVHQIEIALEEQ
+1088 LCTIVRQIEAALEEQ
-1103 QSTSKAALISSTTQQ
+1103 CAPKASSLLQVRIQPDASKATNST
-1118 ITPPSAGVSW
+1118 W

-1135 LTELVHLLNEDGVIS
+1135 LHDLVQLLNDDGVIS
-1150 AYEMYSSGLVQA
+1150 AYEMHSSGLVQS

-1168 PNYWDLGMNR
+1168 RNYWELEMNR
-1178 TKANKYQKQ
+1178 SKANKYQKQ
-1187 RLSIFKKCMYGGELK
+1187 RISIFKKCMYGDTK
-1202 TGKNTAAILVQK
+1202 NGKNTASILVQK
-1214 LVAVLESIEKLPV
+1214 LVSVLESIEKLPV
-1227 YMYDSPG
+1227 HMYDSPG
-1234 GSYGLQILTKKLS
+1234 GSYGLQILTKRLS

-1267 KMEPLATVGHLNKY
+1267 KMEPLATVGQLNKY
-1281 LLKMVAKQWYDMERS
+1281 LLKMVAKQWYDMDRS
-1296 SFLYLR
+1296 SFLYL
-1302 KMKEAKSG
+1302 KKLKEAKPGSVHFKH
-1310 TMQFRHRHDFDEN
+1310 QHDFDEN
-1323 GLIYYIGTNGRTLE
+1323 GLVYYIGTNGKTTE

-1387 DLGIFIL
+1387 DLGMFII

-1409 ALRNWLFQMS
+1409 ALRNWMFQMS
-1419 KDGVSWVTLLT
+1419 KDGINWATMLT
-1430 HTDDKSLAE
+1430 HSDDKSLAE

-1446 PIDCPADEQ
+1446 PLECSAEEQ
-1455 QGYRHVRIHQN
+1455 QGWRHVRIHQN

-1485 GKVMSVCEDMD
+1485 GKVVSVCDDMG
-1496 KTAAKEN
+1496 KAAAKEN
-1503 EAKLRKERRQIRSQ
+1503 EARLRKERRQIRAQ
-1517 LKYITDGARVVR
+1517 LKYITQGARVVR

-1547 VIAEIHNG
+1547 VTGEIHNG
-1555 WIDVKWDHGMRN
+1555 WIDVKWDHGLRN

-1581 ANVDGLM
+1581 SNSENLTAPYDMNNSGAGLVPIN
-1588 AGGYDLHS
+1588 AGSVS
-1596 SGISVTTAGG
+1596 SA
-1606 GANNNQFA
+1606 
-1614 STANVQCELADGGST
+1614 
-1629 ASGKKKVYDKSLN
+1629 KKVYDKSLN

-1656 DATTENRS
+1656 EATENKS

-1674 ADNLSWKQAVEVI
+1674 VDNLAWKQAVEVI
-1687 TENVL
+1687 AENVL
-1692 SSARSDLA
+1692 SCARSDLA
-1700 TVGSGG
+1700 NTSGG
-1706 SSNDL
+1706 SSSNDL
-1711 SSSVVTSSTA
+1711 SAPGSNNNNL
-1721 TTGNNQE
+1721 NNQE
-1728 VSVTVHSSLSE
+1728 VSVIVHSLGE
-1739 RGNNIPDLSQINS
+1739 RGNIPDLSQINT
-1752 STSMLVSDL
+1752 STSTLVSDL
-1761 ATITENLSLSD
+1761 ATITENLTLSD
-1772 GSAKQSGTATASSA
+1772 NIKNNISTGSST
-1786 GGQQFVSNIS
+1786 QFVSNF
-1796 GTGVPVLMG
+1796 GTQLAAC
-1805 SSSSSSSSSS
+1805 SSSSSS
-1815 TEENNKTNNINETN
+1815 EDNNKTNNINETN
-1829 NKINLTSGSGA
+1829 NKINLNN
-1840 SSVAS
+1840 SS
-1845 GSSASSGKAGL
+1845 SSSSGKTA
-1856 SYLQTRLDMMGKMR
+1856 YLPTKLDVLDKMR

-1876 RNNTNNF
+1876 RNNTNNL

-1895 SSVKIAFPPIPPA
+1895 SSVKIALPTPQQPQQTGATAPA
-1908 NATTG
+1908 G
-1913 SSSST
+1913 
-1918 TATTI
+1918 
-1923 PGSASYGSS
+1923 PF
-1932 IFVASTSTGTNPA
+1932 FVASTST
-1945 ASSGTGAKTPTDKFD
+1945 SSTSTLPSGDKIVGD
-1960 VKFNNTATANTF
+1960 VKFNNTINNNTASGGVT
-1972 KKVLNEAKQIGAE
+1972 KKVLNEVKQQE
-1985 QPPAPPAPASSMGG
+1985 PDD
-1999 RDATNNLKN
+1999 RDIANNLKN
-2008 NIVVVGS
+2008 NTIVVDSVEVGAA
-2015 TETTVLGG
+2015 
-2023 GGGGGSSQD
+2023 GSSKESTAES
-2032 DPNAM
+2032 PSAA
-2037 DCLMGSVSGSDG
+2037 VT
-2049 VNVVPVVA
+2049 VNP
-2057 PSPNSMSVSV
+2057 MSVSV
-2067 PNLTSSGT
+2067 PNLTS
-2075 GANNHSHNA
+2075 NENNA
-2084 SHRTSSHHH
+2084 SQEV
-2093 HHHNHPDSASQT
+2093 QT
-2105 LANDAQPPPPGLLE
+2105 PPGLLE

-2131 SGSNSNSNANN
+2131 SSVSHHVNPSSNASTASSGTSGTNN
-2142 NNENNNAASHPSSS
+2142 TQP
-2156 SSSSSQQTTA
+2156 
-2166 AVPINNQ
+2166 NNQ
-2173 LISSGAGALVGGGGG
+2173 LSSLGSNIQAA
-2188 GVLQNN
+2188 N
-2194 SNFFPRGPNSVTSLV
+2194 SSFFPRGQNSVTSLV
-2209 KLALSSHTGL
+2209 KLALSSNFHSGL

-2229 FSSSSNNNAAAGQG
+2229 SSSSSNNANSVAVSGG
-2243 AGNNNN
+2243 TNNNS
-2249 ANNMVGVGQVNPL
+2249 ASGVGSNNGSVQSGNVQAVL

-2298 EDDED
+2298 DDDED
-2303 IEDENDD
+2303 MEDENDD

-2331 NLLSFMEERTFENRL
+2331 NLLSFMDEETLENRL
-2346 PTAGKR
+2346 AAAGKR

-2365 SALIPAFDPRPGKTN
+2365 SALIPAFDPRPGRTN
-2380 VNQTSDLDIPAPGS
+2380 VNQTSDLEIPAPGS
-2394 NSATDPTEQ
+2394 STDSSHP
-2403 PQSSSSGRGALPEPG
+2403 SSSHSEHAP
-2418 SGQSSTAISSLPQPT
+2418 LPQP
-2433 LSLILRGPNINGV
+2433 SLALLLRGPNINGV
-2446 NDVEVD
+2446 SDVEIP
-2452 LTQSDWTIFRAVQEL
+2452 LSQPDWTIFRAVQEL
-2467 MLQTTMPKQDKF
+2467 ILQTNMTKQDKF

-2488 IIYREASP
+2488 IVYREASSSAGL
-2496 GSSSSLLGGGGK
+2496 GSCRG

-2519 TPIISM
+2519 TPVVSM
-2525 YSQRSHGSTLSPS
+2525 FSQRSGGSTLSPS
-2538 SPVPGTPS
+2538 SPIPGTP
-2546 LSGGGGAGG
+2546 LNPTA
-2555 TGASSGGALS
+2555 TAHC
-2565 SAPGTGGNQQQ
+2565 T
-2576 QQQYCSVEDV
+2576 VDDV
-2586 LQLLSQLNSI
+2586 LQLLGQLNAI
-2596 NQSLAATPTNNDKN
+2596 NRTLTSSPSNNDKN
-2610 LMPDVE
+2610 LIPDME
-2616 SHYLSP
+2616 SNNLNA
-2622 DVFMSKKITNKL
+2622 DIFLSKKITNKL

-2642 VLSSG
+2642 VLASG
-2647 SLPKWCEEYNQTC
+2647 SLPKWCEDFNQSC

-2670 LYFSC
+2670 LYFNC

-2693 SLERQ
+2693 NLERQ
-2698 RAPGLSPRHADQQ
+2698 RAPGLSPRHADQH

-2732 DWAQQVMKVHCN
+2732 EWAQQVMKVHCN

-2785 DDEEPKLIED
+2785 DDEPKLIED

-2801 GSKPVGYYV
+2801 GSKPIGYYV

-2816 FPAPLPQDSDISEDV
+2816 FPAPLPQESEICDFV
-2831 SGYFWFLGV
+2831 SNYFWFLGV

-2846 QDNRLVDLPLSNS
+2846 QDGRLVDLPLSNS
-2859 FLQLLSHSR
+2859 FLQLLCNNKSL
-2868 SMARGATSQTG
+2868 ARGS
-2879 SLLGKSGVSDDI
+2879 
-2891 MMSSILSEDSD
+2891 LSELSSKSALHDDVMISSLMSEESD
-2902 RDRDLLV
+2902 RDLV
-2909 DSYQSKMAMASDGA
+2909 DSYQSKLANDGC
-2923 WYDGILT
+2923 WYDGILS
-2930 QENLQEIDPIRYQF
+2930 QENLQEIDPIRYEF
-2944 LRELQELVQ
+2944 LKELQELVQ
-2953 QKQAIEQNDA
+2953 QKQNIEQNDD
-2963 LSSEEKLQQISEL
+2963 LTSEEKLLQISEL
-2976 KLNTKT
+2976 KFNTKT
-2982 GCVALEDL
+2982 GSVALEDL

-2999 SRNYGYASA
+2999 SKNYGYQSA
-3008 DLLPNGANIDVTI
+3008 DLIPNGSNIDVTI
-3021 NNVEEYCNLTV
+3021 NNVEEYCNLTIN
-3032 AFCLQEG
+3032 FCLQEG
-3039 IAKQLAAFH
+3039 IAKQLTAFH
-3048 RGFCEVFA
+3048 RGFCEVFP
-3056 LNKLAAFTPDEI
+3056 LNKLAAFTSEEI

-3093 GYTKESPGFLRFV
+3093 GYSKESPGFLRFV

-3111 MNGSERKAFLQ
+3111 MNASERKAFLQ

-3170 PNEQILRERLL
+3170 PNEEILRERLL

>member
-1 MGDVDPE
+1 MRPASDKMGDVDPE

-96 DGAIRAICNR
+96 DGAIKAICNR
-106 LEVADL
+106 LVVADL

-143 GLSCVLA
+143 GLNCVLS
-150 FIRDSGSQIHKD
+150 FIRDNGSQIHKD

-176 KVEPSGANVQ
+176 KVEPQGANVQ

-232 LVREL
+232 LVTEL
-237 LQRLSNAAGGP
+237 LNRLSNAAGP
-248 QISSSGGGGSAAISS
+248 QTSNLAAGANSNASPGGQPNSQESA
-263 SLGTNSSTHPES
+263 ST
-275 SPSAAQLSSSAPKS
+275 AQLSSSAPKT
-289 AQGAMEAG
+289 QGAADAG

-320 THDLLRSNLLEAM
+320 THDLLRSNLPEAM

-342 CVLDCM
+342 CILDCM

-368 GGSQGQLAPRVR
+368 GGSSGQLAPRVR

-395 CIRSKDTEALIES
+395 CIRSKDTEALIEA

-511 PGEWMMAAT
+511 PGEWMTAAT
-520 RSDVKCGDSGDET
+520 RSDLKTDTEDGDS
-533 GGAGGVGEPRG
+533 EPRG
-544 DPEMAPVYLKFFLPT
+544 DPEMAPVYLKFFLPI

-586 VQPEVLSKLC
+586 VQPDMLSKLC
-596 SSEGLQSYE
+596 SSEGLQSHE
-605 QSLGTLLVEVIASV
+605 QSLGTLLVEVVASV
-619 LDNEISYSWPPLSQP
+619 LDNE
-634 SAALPAYLPPLPPP
+634 
-648 PPPILTVARHSSSS
+648 
-662 VSHSLLT
+662 
-669 KHSCAERLSKFVQ
+669 
-682 AKRQRRNSS
+682 
-691 SYIIPPPPPLLPL
+691 
-704 TPPPRGTT
+704 
-712 SARANDSDE
+712 
-721 DADDEWAG
+721 
-729 AAAGSKSNNNSSD
+729 
-742 RTTTTNPRNRT
+742 
-753 QSNWSDL
+753 
-760 SIADDEDGHLVV
+760 DDEDGHLVV
-772 LTIVQELMSKTQ
+772 LTIIEELMSKTQ

-795 VYTKVQALMGEPSF
+795 VFSKVQSLMGDNGFGE
-809 DGSDNNDVI
+809 GENNDVI
-818 KSTSDDAKSAAAAAC
+818 KSEDTKAAPGEQASA
-833 SSTDASGVVT
+833 SSGNSLP
-843 VTPGAPTVTTASG
+843 PGVTT
-856 GTASAAVAVE
+856 TNMVE
-866 DAKEILHGK
+866 DAKEILPGK
-875 AYHWHDWSICRGRD
+875 AYHWRDWSICRGRD

-929 GSDSTGKEK
+929 GSDS
-938 VSSDP
+938 S
-943 NVPNEENRG
+943 ENRG

-959 RARAAVRQGTV
+959 RARGAVRQGTV
-970 SQPILSAPSLA
+970 SQPILSSPSLS
-981 RIAVGNWVLQSQKEH
+981 RIVVGNWVLQSQKEH

-1041 AGWINTKKKKMRCKA
+1041 AGWINTKKKKMRSKA
-1056 EAQKYQL
+1056 EAQKYQV
-1063 HKLARDLYN
+1063 KNIARDLYN
-1072 RYFKAAQAIPR
+1072 RYFKAAQAVPR

-1088 LSKIVHQIEIALEEQ
+1088 LCTIVRQIECALEEQ
-1103 QSTSKAALISSTTQQ
+1103 CAPRSTMLQVRSQPQSHDIQKLA
-1118 ITPPSAGVSW
+1118 ITW

-1135 LTELVHLLNEDGVIS
+1135 LNDLVQLLNEDGVIS
-1150 AYEMYSSGLVQA
+1150 AFEMHSSGLVQA

-1168 PNYWDLGMNR
+1168 RNYWELGMNR
-1178 TKANKYQKQ
+1178 SKANKYQKQ
-1187 RLSIFKKCMYGGELK
+1187 RVSIFKKCMYGDSK
-1202 TGKNTAAILVQK
+1202 NGKNTAGILVQK
-1214 LVAVLESIEKLPV
+1214 LVSVLESIEKLPI

-1234 GSYGLQILTKKLS
+1234 GSFGLQILTKRLS

-1267 KMEPLATVGHLNKY
+1267 KMEPLATVGQLNKY
-1281 LLKMVAKQWYDMERS
+1281 LLKMVAKQWYDMDRS
-1296 SFLYLR
+1296 SFLYL
-1302 KMKEAKSG
+1302 KKLKESKSG
-1310 TMQFRHRHDFDEN
+1310 SVLFKHQHDFDEN
-1323 GLIYYIGTNGRTLE
+1323 GIIYYIGTNGKSTE

-1387 DLGIFIL
+1387 DLGMFII

-1409 ALRNWLFQMS
+1409 ALRNWMFQMS
-1419 KDGVSWVTLLT
+1419 KDGINWVTMLT
-1430 HTDDKSLAE
+1430 HSDDKSLAE

-1446 PIDCPADEQ
+1446 PIECSVEEQ
-1455 QGYRHVRIHQN
+1455 QGFRHVRIHQN

-1485 GKVMSVCEDMD
+1485 GKVITVCDDMG
-1496 KTAAKEN
+1496 KAAAKEN
-1503 EAKLRKERRQIRSQ
+1503 EAKLRKERRQIRAQ
-1517 LKYITDGARVVR
+1517 LKYITQGARVVR

-1534 WDDQDGSPPGEGT
+1534 WDDQDGNPQGEGT
-1547 VIAEIHNG
+1547 VTGEIHNG
-1555 WIDVKWDHGMRN
+1555 WIDVKWDHGLRN

-1581 ANVDGLM
+1581 SNSDNLTTPYDMNNSSSALM
-1588 AGGYDLHS
+1588 PMSGTTVS
-1596 SGISVTTAGG
+1596 SV
-1606 GANNNQFA
+1606 
-1614 STANVQCELADGGST
+1614 
-1629 ASGKKKVYDKSLN
+1629 KKVYDKSLN

-1656 DATTENRS
+1656 EATENKS

-1674 ADNLSWKQAVEVI
+1674 VDNLAWKQAVEVI
-1687 TENVL
+1687 AENVL
-1692 SSARSDLA
+1692 SCARSDLA
-1700 TVGSGG
+1700 NTSGG
-1706 SSNDL
+1706 SSSNDL
-1711 SSSVVTSSTA
+1711 SAPGTNNNNL
-1721 TTGNNQE
+1721 NNQE
-1728 VSVTVHSSLSE
+1728 VSVIVHSLGE
-1739 RGNNIPDLSQINS
+1739 RGNIPDLSQINT
-1752 STSMLVSDL
+1752 STSTLVSDL
-1761 ATITENLSLSD
+1761 ATITENLTLSD
-1772 GSAKQSGTATASSA
+1772 NIKNNIGVGSGT
-1786 GGQQFVSNIS
+1786 QFVSNF
-1796 GTGVPVLMG
+1796 GAQLAACP
-1805 SSSSSSSSSS
+1805 SSSSS
-1815 TEENNKTNNINETN
+1815 EENNKTNNINETN
-1829 NKINLTSGSGA
+1829 NKINLNN
-1840 SSVAS
+1840 SS
-1845 GSSASSGKAGL
+1845 SSSSGKTA
-1856 SYLQTRLDMMGKMR
+1856 YLPTKLDVLDKMR

-1876 RNNTNNF
+1876 RNNTNNL

-1895 SSVKIAFPPIPPA
+1895 SSVKIALPNPQPSQVLQPPGTAP
-1908 NATTG
+1908 TG
-1913 SSSST
+1913 T
-1918 TATTI
+1918 
-1923 PGSASYGSS
+1923 
-1932 IFVASTSTGTNPA
+1932 IFVASTST
-1945 ASSGTGAKTPTDKFD
+1945 SSTSTLSTDKAGEI
-1960 VKFNNTATANTF
+1960 KFNNTINNNTTSGGVT
-1972 KKVLNEAKQIGAE
+1972 KKVLNEVKQH
-1985 QPPAPPAPASSMGG
+1985 QSDD
-1999 RDATNNLKN
+1999 RDIANNLRN
-2008 NIVVVGS
+2008 NIVVADS
-2015 TETTVLGG
+2015 EA
-2023 GGGGGSSQD
+2023 GSSKD
-2032 DPNAM
+2032 AAPNP
-2037 DCLMGSVSGSDG
+2037 DSPSV
-2049 VNVVPVVA
+2049 VVA
-2057 PSPNSMSVSV
+2057 NPMSVSV
-2067 PNLTSSGT
+2067 PNLTSNE
-2075 GANNHSHNA
+2075 NNA
-2084 SHRTSSHHH
+2084 
-2093 HHHNHPDSASQT
+2093 PPESQT
-2105 LANDAQPPPPGLLE
+2105 PPGLLE

-2131 SGSNSNSNANN
+2131 GPAPHSHQTSSGTPGSSGSNNAQ
-2142 NNENNNAASHPSSS
+2142 P
-2156 SSSSSQQTTA
+2156 
-2166 AVPINNQ
+2166 NNQ
-2173 LISSGAGALVGGGGG
+2173 LASVA
-2188 GVLQNN
+2188 
-2194 SNFFPRGPNSVTSLV
+2194 SNIQANTSFFPRGPNSVTSLV
-2209 KLALSSHTGL
+2209 KLALSSNFHSGL

-2229 FSSSSNNNAAAGQG
+2229 SSSSNNTNSAVGG
-2243 AGNNNN
+2243 GTGTNNNSSS
-2249 ANNMVGVGQVNPL
+2249 GVGSNNGATQTSSNQAVL

-2303 IEDENDD
+2303 MEDENDD

-2331 NLLSFMEERTFENRL
+2331 NLLSFMDEETLENRL
-2346 PTAGKR
+2346 AAAGKR

-2365 SALIPAFDPRPGKTN
+2365 SALIPAFDPRPGRTN
-2380 VNQTSDLDIPAPGS
+2380 VNQTSDLEIPAPGISTDSAHSS
-2394 NSATDPTEQ
+2394 NN
-2403 PQSSSSGRGALPEPG
+2403 QSEHAP
-2418 SGQSSTAISSLPQPT
+2418 LPQP
-2433 LSLILRGPNINGV
+2433 SLALLLRGPNINGV
-2446 NDVEVD
+2446 NDVEIP
-2452 LTQSDWTIFRAVQEL
+2452 LSQPDWTIFRAVQEL
-2467 MLQTTMPKQDKF
+2467 ILQTNMTKQDKF

-2488 IIYREASP
+2488 IVYREAAG
-2496 GSSSSLLGGGGK
+2496 GSSSR
-2508 EDFSSGEEGRA
+2508 EDFSSGEEGRT
-2519 TPIISM
+2519 TPVVSM
-2525 YSQRSHGSTLSPS
+2525 FSQRSGGSTLSPS
-2538 SPVPGTPS
+2538 SPIPGTPS
-2546 LSGGGGAGG
+2546 N
-2555 TGASSGGALS
+2555 TGSS
-2565 SAPGTGGNQQQ
+2565 TH
-2576 QQQYCSVEDV
+2576 CTVEDV
-2586 LQLLSQLNSI
+2586 LQLLGQLNAI
-2596 NQSLAATPTNNDKN
+2596 NQTLVSSPSNNDKN
-2610 LMPDVE
+2610 LIPDVE
-2616 SHYLSP
+2616 SNNLNA
-2622 DVFMSKKITNKL
+2622 DTFMSKKITNKL

-2642 VLSSG
+2642 VLASG
-2647 SLPKWCEEYNQTC
+2647 SLPKWCEDFNQSC

-2693 SLERQ
+2693 NMERQ
-2698 RAPGLSPRHADQQ
+2698 RAPGLSPRHADQH

-2732 DWAQQVMKVHCN
+2732 EWAQQVMKIHCS

-2785 DDEEPKLIED
+2785 DDEPKLIED

-2801 GSKPVGYYV
+2801 GSKPIGYYV

-2816 FPAPLPQDSDISEDV
+2816 FPAPLPQESEICDFV
-2831 SGYFWFLGV
+2831 SNYFWFLGV

-2846 QDNRLVDLPLSNS
+2846 QDGRLVDLPLSNS
-2859 FLQLLSHSR
+2859 FLQLLCHNKSITRDTIGGIS
-2868 SMARGATSQTG
+2868 SKSALNDDVMIS
-2879 SLLGKSGVSDDI
+2879 SL
-2891 MMSSILSEDSD
+2891 MSEDSD
-2902 RDRDLLV
+2902 RDLV
-2909 DSYQSKMAMASDGA
+2909 DSYQSKLANDGC
-2923 WYDGILT
+2923 WYDGILS
-2930 QENLQEIDPIRYQF
+2930 QENLQEIDPIRYEF
-2944 LRELQELVQ
+2944 LKELQELVQ
-2953 QKQAIEQNDA
+2953 QKQNIEQNDD
-2963 LSSEEKLQQISEL
+2963 LTSEEKLLQISEL
-2976 KLNTKT
+2976 KFNTKT
-2982 GCVALEDL
+2982 GSVALEDL

-2999 SRNYGYASA
+2999 SKNYGYQSA
-3008 DLLPNGANIDVTI
+3008 DLIPNGANIDVTI
-3021 NNVEEYCNLTV
+3021 NNVEEYCNLTNN
-3032 AFCLQEG
+3032 FCLQEG
-3039 IAKQLAAFH
+3039 ISKQLAAFH
-3048 RGFCEVFA
+3048 RGFCEVFP
-3056 LNKLAAFTPDEI
+3056 LNKLAAFTPEEI

-3075 QNPEWT
+3075 QNPEWS
-3081 REDIMTYTEPKL
+3081 RDDIMTYTEPKL

-3111 MNGSERKAFLQ
+3111 MNASERKAFLQ

-3170 PNEQILRERLL
+3170 PNEEILRERLL

>member
-96 DGAIRAICNR
+96 DGAIKAICNR
-106 LEVADL
+106 LVVADL

-143 GLSCVLA
+143 GLSCVLS
-150 FIRDSGSQIHKD
+150 FIRDNGSQIHKD

-176 KVEPSGANVQ
+176 KVEPQGANVQ

-199 DPLVAD
+199 DSLVAD

-232 LVREL
+232 LVTEL
-237 LQRLSNAAGGP
+237 LNRLSNAAGAQNATLVAG
-248 QISSSGGGGSAAISS
+248 SSG
-263 SLGTNSSTHPES
+263 TPNSSNQSNSQEAAST
-275 SPSAAQLSSSAPKS
+275 AQLSSSAPKT
-289 AQGAMEAG
+289 QGAAEAG

-320 THDLLRSNLLEAM
+320 THDLLRSNLPEAM

-368 GGSQGQLAPRVR
+368 GGSSGQLAPRVR

-395 CIRSKDTEALIES
+395 CIRSKDTEALIEA

-504 VASILQS
+504 VATILQS
-511 PGEWMMAAT
+511 PGEWMTAAT
-520 RSDVKCGDSGDET
+520 RSDMKSDAEDGDN
-533 GGAGGVGEPRG
+533 EPRG
-544 DPEMAPVYLKFFLPT
+544 DPEMAPVYLKFFLPI

-586 VQPEVLSKLC
+586 VQSEMLSRLC
-596 SSEGLQSYE
+596 SSEGLQSHE
-605 QSLGTLLVEVIASV
+605 QSLGTLLVEVVASV
-619 LDNEISYSWPPLSQP
+619 LDNE
-634 SAALPAYLPPLPPP
+634 
-648 PPPILTVARHSSSS
+648 
-662 VSHSLLT
+662 
-669 KHSCAERLSKFVQ
+669 
-682 AKRQRRNSS
+682 
-691 SYIIPPPPPLLPL
+691 
-704 TPPPRGTT
+704 
-712 SARANDSDE
+712 
-721 DADDEWAG
+721 
-729 AAAGSKSNNNSSD
+729 
-742 RTTTTNPRNRT
+742 
-753 QSNWSDL
+753 
-760 SIADDEDGHLVV
+760 DDEDGHLVV
-772 LTIVQELMSKTQ
+772 LTIIEELMSKTQ
-784 NDFLDHFARLG
+784 SDFLDHFARLG
-795 VYTKVQALMGEPSF
+795 VFSKVQALMGDASSF
-809 DGSDNNDVI
+809 SGGDSDNNDVI
-818 KSTSDDAKSAAAAAC
+818 KSEDAKTTVSSSSQDATNAVVAPVAIPPQAAA
-833 SSTDASGVVT
+833 ST
-843 VTPGAPTVTTASG
+843 
-856 GTASAAVAVE
+856 VE
-866 DAKEILHGK
+866 DAKEILPGK
-875 AYHWHDWSICRGRD
+875 AYHWRDWSICRGRD

-929 GSDSTGKEK
+929 GSDSSGKGR
-938 VSSDP
+938 SADSLAG
-943 NVPNEENRG
+943 EENRG

-959 RARAAVRQGTV
+959 RARGAVRQGTV
-970 SQPILSAPSLA
+970 SQPILSTPSLS
-981 RIAVGNWVLQSQKEH
+981 RIVVGNWVLQSQKEH

-1041 AGWINTKKKKMRCKA
+1041 AGWINTKKKKMRSKA
-1056 EAQKYQL
+1056 EAQKYQV
-1063 HKLARDLYN
+1063 KNIARDLYN
-1072 RYFKAAQAIPR
+1072 RYFKAAQAVPR

-1088 LSKIVHQIEIALEEQ
+1088 LCTIVRQIECGLEEQ
-1103 QSTSKAALISSTTQQ
+1103 CAPRSSVLQVRAIQQ
-1118 ITPPSAGVSW
+1118 QTVGSSW

-1135 LTELVHLLNEDGVIS
+1135 LNDLVQLLNEDGVIS
-1150 AYEMYSSGLVQA
+1150 AYEMHSSGLVQA

-1168 PNYWDLGMNR
+1168 KNYWELGMNR
-1178 TKANKYQKQ
+1178 SRANKYQKQ
-1187 RLSIFKKCMYGGELK
+1187 RISIFKKCMYGDSK
-1202 TGKNTAAILVQK
+1202 NGKNTASILVQK
-1214 LVAVLESIEKLPV
+1214 LVSVLESIEKLPV

-1234 GSYGLQILTKKLS
+1234 GSYGLQILTKRLS

-1267 KMEPLATVGHLNKY
+1267 KMEPLATVGQLNKY
-1281 LLKMVAKQWYDMERS
+1281 LLKMVAKQWYDMDRS
-1296 SFLYLR
+1296 SFLFL
-1302 KMKEAKSG
+1302 KKLKDTKAG
-1310 TMQFRHRHDFDEN
+1310 GVQFKHQHDFDEN
-1323 GLIYYIGTNGRTLE
+1323 GIVYYIGTNGKSTE

-1387 DLGIFIL
+1387 DLGMYVI

-1409 ALRNWLFQMS
+1409 ALRNWMFQMS
-1419 KDGVSWVTLLT
+1419 KDGISWVTMLT

-1446 PIDCPADEQ
+1446 PIECSADEQ

-1485 GKVMSVCEDMD
+1485 GKVTSVCEDMG
-1496 KTAAKEN
+1496 KAAAKEN
-1503 EAKLRKERRQIRSQ
+1503 EAKLRKERRQIRAQ
-1517 LKYITDGARVVR
+1517 LKYITQGARVIR

-1547 VIAEIHNG
+1547 VTGEIHNG
-1555 WIDVKWDHGMRN
+1555 WIDVKWDHGLRN

-1581 ANVDGLM
+1581 ANGDNLN
-1588 AGGYDLHS
+1588 ASYDLNN
-1596 SGISVTTAGG
+1596 SGVGLAPIGG
-1606 GANNNQFA
+1606 G
-1614 STANVQCELADGGST
+1614 TAVSSA
-1629 ASGKKKVYDKSLN
+1629 KKAYDKSLN

-1656 DATTENRS
+1656 EATENKS

-1674 ADNLSWKQAVEVI
+1674 VDNLAWKQAVEVI
-1687 TENVL
+1687 AENVL
-1692 SSARSDLA
+1692 SCARSDLA
-1700 TVGSGG
+1700 NTSGG
-1706 SSNDL
+1706 SSSNDL
-1711 SSSVVTSSTA
+1711 SAPGTNNNNL
-1721 TTGNNQE
+1721 NNQE
-1728 VSVTVHSSLSE
+1728 VSVIVHSLGE
-1739 RGNNIPDLSQINS
+1739 RGNIPDLSQINT
-1752 STSMLVSDL
+1752 STSTLVSDL
-1761 ATITENLSLSD
+1761 ATITENLTLSD
-1772 GSAKQSGTATASSA
+1772 NIKNNISVA
-1786 GGQQFVSNIS
+1786 GGTQFVSNF
-1796 GTGVPVLMG
+1796 GTQLAAC
-1805 SSSSSSSSSS
+1805 SSSSS

-1829 NKINLTSGSGA
+1829 NKINLNN
-1840 SSVAS
+1840 SS
-1845 GSSASSGKAGL
+1845 SSSSGKTA
-1856 SYLQTRLDMMGKMR
+1856 YLPTKLDVLDKMR

-1876 RNNTNNF
+1876 RNNTNNL

-1895 SSVKIAFPPIPPA
+1895 SSVKIALPTPQVANLQPP
-1908 NATTG
+1908 NAGT
-1913 SSSST
+1913 
-1918 TATTI
+1918 
-1923 PGSASYGSS
+1923 
-1932 IFVASTSTGTNPA
+1932 IFVASTSTSNSTTA
-1945 ASSGTGAKTPTDKFD
+1945 DKTAQAGEI
-1960 VKFNNTATANTF
+1960 KFNNTINNNGVSVGGVT
-1972 KKVLNEAKQIGAE
+1972 KKVLNEMKQM
-1985 QPPAPPAPASSMGG
+1985 SMETTDD
-1999 RDATNNLKN
+1999 RDVANNLRN
-2008 NIVVVGS
+2008 NIVLVDNAEAGS
-2015 TETTVLGG
+2015 SKETTPNPDSP
-2023 GGGGGSSQD
+2023 SSVIAAN
-2032 DPNAM
+2032 P
-2037 DCLMGSVSGSDG
+2037 
-2049 VNVVPVVA
+2049 
-2057 PSPNSMSVSV
+2057 MSVSV
-2067 PNLTSSGT
+2067 PNLTSNES
-2075 GANNHSHNA
+2075 NV
-2084 SHRTSSHHH
+2084 
-2093 HHHNHPDSASQT
+2093 PPESQT
-2105 LANDAQPPPPGLLE
+2105 PPGLLE

-2131 SGSNSNSNANN
+2131 SSG
-2142 NNENNNAASHPSSS
+2142 SHPQHHHQQHQQPQSMVGGNGSAGSSGAS
-2156 SSSSSQQTTA
+2156 NQNQ
-2166 AVPINNQ
+2166 PNNQ
-2173 LISSGAGALVGGGGG
+2173 LSSVASNIQAGSG
-2188 GVLQNN
+2188 
-2194 SNFFPRGPNSVTSLV
+2194 FFPRGPNSVTSLV
-2209 KLALSSHTGL
+2209 KLALSSNFHSGL

-2229 FSSSSNNNAAAGQG
+2229 SSSSNNSNQSVGG
-2243 AGNNNN
+2243 TGVGTIGNNNSN
-2249 ANNMVGVGQVNPL
+2249 SGVGSNTGTATQTGSGQTAVL

-2303 IEDENDD
+2303 MEDENDD

-2331 NLLSFMEERTFENRL
+2331 NLLSFMDEETLENRL
-2346 PTAGKR
+2346 AAAGKR

-2365 SALIPAFDPRPGKTN
+2365 SALIPAFDPRPGRTN
-2380 VNQTSDLDIPAPGS
+2380 VNQTSDLDIPAPGA
-2394 NSATDPTEQ
+2394 SADGGNA
-2403 PQSSSSGRGALPEPG
+2403 SGHSEHAP
-2418 SGQSSTAISSLPQPT
+2418 LPQP
-2433 LSLILRGPNINGV
+2433 SLALLLRGPNINGV
-2446 NDVEVD
+2446 TDVEIP
-2452 LTQSDWTIFRAVQEL
+2452 LSQPDWTIFRAVQEL
-2467 MLQTTMPKQDKF
+2467 ILQTNMTKQDKF

-2488 IIYREASP
+2488 IVYREA
-2496 GSSSSLLGGGGK
+2496 GAGNSSCR
-2508 EDFSSGEEGRA
+2508 EDFSSGEEGRT
-2519 TPIISM
+2519 TPVVSM
-2525 YSQRSHGSTLSPS
+2525 FSQRSGGSTLSPS
-2538 SPVPGTPS
+2538 SPIPGTPS
-2546 LSGGGGAGG
+2546 NT
-2555 TGASSGGALS
+2555 TGSHC
-2565 SAPGTGGNQQQ
+2565 T
-2576 QQQYCSVEDV
+2576 VEDV
-2586 LQLLSQLNSI
+2586 LQLLGQLNAI
-2596 NQSLAATPTNNDKN
+2596 NQTLTSSPSNNDKN
-2610 LMPDVE
+2610 LIPDVE
-2616 SHYLSP
+2616 SSNLNA
-2622 DVFMSKKITNKL
+2622 DIFMSKKITNKL

-2642 VLSSG
+2642 VLASG
-2647 SLPKWCEEYNQTC
+2647 SLPKWCENYNQSC

-2670 LYFSC
+2670 LYFNC

-2693 SLERQ
+2693 NLERQ
-2698 RAPGLSPRHADQQ
+2698 RAPGLSPRHAEQH

-2732 DWAQQVMKVHCN
+2732 EWAQQVMKVHCN

-2785 DDEEPKLIED
+2785 DDEPKLIED

-2801 GSKPVGYYV
+2801 GSKPIGYYV

-2816 FPAPLPQDSDISEDV
+2816 FPAPLPQESEICDFV
-2831 SGYFWFLGV
+2831 SNYFWFLGV

-2846 QDNRLVDLPLSNS
+2846 QDGRLVDLPLSNS
-2859 FLQLLSHSR
+2859 FLQLLCHNKSIVR
-2868 SMARGATSQTG
+2868 D
-2879 SLLGKSGVSDDI
+2879 SLGGNSCKTALNDDI
-2891 MMSSILSEDSD
+2891 MISSLMSEDSD
-2902 RDRDLLV
+2902 RDLV
-2909 DSYQSKMAMASDGA
+2909 DSYQSKLANDGC
-2923 WYDGILT
+2923 WYDGILS
-2930 QENLQEIDPIRYQF
+2930 QENLQEIDSIRYEF
-2944 LRELQELVQ
+2944 LKELQELVQ
-2953 QKQAIEQNDA
+2953 QKQNIEQNDD
-2963 LSSEEKLQQISEL
+2963 LSSEEKLLQISEL
-2976 KLNTKT
+2976 KFNTKT
-2982 GCVALEDL
+2982 GSVALEDL

-2999 SRNYGYASA
+2999 SKNYGYQSA
-3008 DLLPNGANIDVTI
+3008 DLIPNGSNIDVTI
-3021 NNVEEYCNLTV
+3021 SNVEEYCNLTIN
-3032 AFCLQEG
+3032 FCLQEG
-3039 IAKQLAAFH
+3039 ISKQLAAFH
-3048 RGFCEVFA
+3048 RGFCEVFP
-3056 LNKLAAFTPDEI
+3056 LNKLAAFTPEEI

-3081 REDIMTYTEPKL
+3081 RDDIITYTEPKL

-3111 MNGSERKAFLQ
+3111 MSASERKAFLQ

-3170 PNEQILRERLL
+3170 PNEEILRERLL

>member
-1 MGDVDPE
+1 
-8 TLLEWLSMGQGD
+8 MGQGD

-96 DGAIRAICNR
+96 DGAIKAICNR
-106 LEVADL
+106 LVVADL

-143 GLSCVLA
+143 GLNCVLS
-150 FIRDSGSQIHKD
+150 FIRDNGSQIHKD

-176 KVEPSGANVQ
+176 KVEPQGANVQ

-232 LVREL
+232 LVTEL
-237 LQRLSNAAGGP
+237 LNRLSNAAGP
-248 QISSSGGGGSAAISS
+248 QAAAAAAGGSSNA
-263 SLGTNSSTHPES
+263 TPTTQPNSQEPAST
-275 SPSAAQLSSSAPKS
+275 AQLSSSAPKT
-289 AQGAMEAG
+289 QGAAEAG

-320 THDLLRSNLLEAM
+320 THDLLRSNLPEAM

-368 GGSQGQLAPRVR
+368 GGSSGQLAPRVR

-395 CIRSKDTEALIES
+395 CIRSKDTEALIEA

-511 PGEWMMAAT
+511 PGEWMTAAT
-520 RSDVKCGDSGDET
+520 RSDLKSDADDGDS
-533 GGAGGVGEPRG
+533 EPRG
-544 DPEMAPVYLKFFLPT
+544 DPEMAPVYLKFFLPI

-586 VQPEVLSKLC
+586 VQPDMLSRLC
-596 SSEGLQSYE
+596 SSDGLQNHE
-605 QSLGTLLVEVIASV
+605 LSLGTLLVEVVASV
-619 LDNEISYSWPPLSQP
+619 LDNE
-634 SAALPAYLPPLPPP
+634 
-648 PPPILTVARHSSSS
+648 
-662 VSHSLLT
+662 
-669 KHSCAERLSKFVQ
+669 
-682 AKRQRRNSS
+682 
-691 SYIIPPPPPLLPL
+691 
-704 TPPPRGTT
+704 
-712 SARANDSDE
+712 
-721 DADDEWAG
+721 
-729 AAAGSKSNNNSSD
+729 
-742 RTTTTNPRNRT
+742 
-753 QSNWSDL
+753 
-760 SIADDEDGHLVV
+760 DDEDGHLVV
-772 LTIVQELMSKTQ
+772 LTIIEELMSKTQ
-784 NDFLDHFARLG
+784 HDFLDHFARLG
-795 VYTKVQALMGEPSF
+795 VFSKVQALMGETNF
-809 DGSDNNDVI
+809 GDLENNDVI
-818 KSTSDDAKSAAAAAC
+818 KSDDVKSTANEQPSSSAA
-833 SSTDASGVVT
+833 STANAGNN
-843 VTPGAPTVTTASG
+843 TTAG
-856 GTASAAVAVE
+856 NATASTVE
-866 DAKEILHGK
+866 DAKEILPAK
-875 AYHWHDWSICRGRD
+875 AYHWRDWSICRGRD

-929 GSDSTGKEK
+929 GSDS
-938 VSSDP
+938 S
-943 NVPNEENRG
+943 ENRG

-959 RARAAVRQGTV
+959 RARGAVRQGTV
-970 SQPILSAPSLA
+970 SQPILSSPSLS
-981 RIAVGNWVLQSQKEH
+981 RIVVGNWVLQSQKEH

-1028 TFTAETTLGPDFA
+1028 TFTADTTLGPDFA
-1041 AGWINTKKKKMRCKA
+1041 AGWINTKKKKTRSKA
-1056 EAQKYQL
+1056 EAQKCQV
-1063 HKLARDLYN
+1063 KNIARDLYN
-1072 RYFKAAQAIPR
+1072 RYFKAAQAVPR

-1088 LSKIVHQIEIALEEQ
+1088 LCTIVRAMECALEEQ
-1103 QSTSKAALISSTTQQ
+1103 CAPRSTMLQVRATQQ
-1118 ITPPSAGVSW
+1118 SHDIQRLATTW

-1135 LTELVHLLNEDGVIS
+1135 LNELVQLLNEDGVIS
-1150 AYEMYSSGLVQA
+1150 AYEMHSSGLVQA

-1168 PNYWDLGMNR
+1168 RNYWELGMNR
-1178 TKANKYQKQ
+1178 SKANKYQKQ
-1187 RLSIFKKCMYGGELK
+1187 RISIFKKCMYGDTK
-1202 TGKNTAAILVQK
+1202 NGKNTAGILVQK

-1234 GSYGLQILTKKLS
+1234 GSYGLQILTKRLG

-1267 KMEPLATVGHLNKY
+1267 KMEPLATVGQLNKY
-1281 LLKMVAKQWYDMERS
+1281 LLKMVAKQWYDMERT
-1296 SFLYLR
+1296 SFLFL
-1302 KMKEAKSG
+1302 KKLKETKPAGVSFKH
-1310 TMQFRHRHDFDEN
+1310 QHDFDEN
-1323 GLIYYIGTNGRTLE
+1323 GIIYYIGTNGKSTE

-1387 DLGIFIL
+1387 DLGMFII
-1394 PTAYTLRHARGYGRS
+1394 PSAYTLRHARGYGRS
-1409 ALRNWLFQMS
+1409 ALRNWMFQMS
-1419 KDGVSWVTLLT
+1419 KDGVNWTTMLT

-1446 PIDCPADEQ
+1446 PIECSTEEQ

-1485 GKVMSVCEDMD
+1485 GKVVSVCEDMG
-1496 KTAAKEN
+1496 KAAAKEN
-1503 EAKLRKERRQIRSQ
+1503 EAKLRKERRQIRAQ
-1517 LKYITDGARVVR
+1517 LKYITQGARVVR

-1547 VIAEIHNG
+1547 VTGEIHNG
-1555 WIDVKWDHGMRN
+1555 WIDVKWDQGLRN

-1581 ANVDGLM
+1581 ANSDNLTTPYDMNNSGAGLVPTNT
-1588 AGGYDLHS
+1588 S
-1596 SGISVTTAGG
+1596 SV
-1606 GANNNQFA
+1606 
-1614 STANVQCELADGGST
+1614 
-1629 ASGKKKVYDKSLN
+1629 KKVYDKSLN

-1656 DATTENRS
+1656 EATENKS

-1674 ADNLSWKQAVEVI
+1674 VDNLAWKQAVEVI
-1687 TENVL
+1687 AENVL
-1692 SSARSDLA
+1692 SCARSDLA
-1700 TVGSGG
+1700 NASGG
-1706 SSNDL
+1706 SSSNDL
-1711 SSSVVTSSTA
+1711 SAPGTNNNNL
-1721 TTGNNQE
+1721 NNQE
-1728 VSVTVHSSLSE
+1728 VSVIVHSLGE
-1739 RGNNIPDLSQINS
+1739 RGNIPDLSQINT
-1752 STSMLVSDL
+1752 STSTLVSDL
-1761 ATITENLSLSD
+1761 ATITENLTLSD
-1772 GSAKQSGTATASSA
+1772 NIKNNIGTVT
-1786 GGQQFVSNIS
+1786 GTQFVSNF
-1796 GTGVPVLMG
+1796 GTQLAGCP
-1805 SSSSSSSSSS
+1805 SSSSS
-1815 TEENNKTNNINETN
+1815 EENNKTNNINETN
-1829 NKINLTSGSGA
+1829 NKINLNN
-1840 SSVAS
+1840 SS
-1845 GSSASSGKAGL
+1845 SSSSGKAA
-1856 SYLQTRLDMMGKMR
+1856 YLPTKLDVLDKMR

-1876 RNNTNNF
+1876 RNNTNNL

-1895 SSVKIAFPPIPPA
+1895 SSVKIALPNPQQSQVLTPGA
-1908 NATTG
+1908 N
-1913 SSSST
+1913 
-1918 TATTI
+1918 
-1923 PGSASYGSS
+1923 PGT
-1932 IFVASTSTGTNPA
+1932 IFVASTST
-1945 ASSGTGAKTPTDKFD
+1945 SSTSTLSSDKACD
-1960 VKFNNTATANTF
+1960 IKFNNTINNNSALGGVT
-1972 KKVLNEAKQIGAE
+1972 KKVLNEVKQPE
-1985 QPPAPPAPASSMGG
+1985 PAD
-1999 RDATNNLKN
+1999 RDVANNLKN
-2008 NIVVVGS
+2008 NIVVVDSEAS
-2015 TETTVLGG
+2015 TSKEAA
-2023 GGGGGSSQD
+2023 
-2032 DPNAM
+2032 PNP
-2037 DCLMGSVSGSDG
+2037 DSPSV
-2049 VNVVPVVA
+2049 VVA
-2057 PSPNSMSVSV
+2057 NPMSVSV
-2067 PNLTSSGT
+2067 PNLTT
-2075 GANNHSHNA
+2075 NENNA
-2084 SHRTSSHHH
+2084 
-2093 HHHNHPDSASQT
+2093 PPEAQT
-2105 LANDAQPPPPGLLE
+2105 PPGLLE

-2131 SGSNSNSNANN
+2131 GSGTNNSTLNTGASGSSGSNNAQPHIQLSSV
-2142 NNENNNAASHPSSS
+2142 ASHI
-2156 SSSSSQQTTA
+2156 QANT
-2166 AVPINNQ
+2166 
-2173 LISSGAGALVGGGGG
+2173 G
-2188 GVLQNN
+2188 
-2194 SNFFPRGPNSVTSLV
+2194 FFPRGPNSVTSLV
-2209 KLALSSHTGL
+2209 KLALSSNYHSGL

-2229 FSSSSNNNAAAGQG
+2229 SSTANNASATVGSATG
-2243 AGNNNN
+2243 GNNNSTSAAA
-2249 ANNMVGVGQVNPL
+2249 ANGTTGQVGTNQPAL
-2262 NPALT
+2262 NPSLT

-2289 RAPTLLGDL
+2289 RGPTLLGDL

-2303 IEDENDD
+2303 MEDENDD

-2331 NLLSFMEERTFENRL
+2331 NLLSFMDEETLENRL
-2346 PTAGKR
+2346 AAAGKR

-2365 SALIPAFDPRPGKTN
+2365 SALIPAFDPRPGRTN
-2380 VNQTSDLDIPAPGS
+2380 VNQTSDLEIPSPGNLMDNAHSSRSGHSDHAP
-2394 NSATDPTEQ
+2394 
-2403 PQSSSSGRGALPEPG
+2403 
-2418 SGQSSTAISSLPQPT
+2418 LPQPS
-2433 LSLILRGPNINGV
+2433 LSLLLRGPNVNGV
-2446 NDVEVD
+2446 NDIEIPLV
-2452 LTQSDWTIFRAVQEL
+2452 QQDWTIFRAVQDL
-2467 MLQTTMPKQDKF
+2467 VLQTNMTKQDKF

-2488 IIYREASP
+2488 IVYREAAS
-2496 GSSSSLLGGGGK
+2496 GSSCR
-2508 EDFSSGEEGRA
+2508 EDFSSGEEGRT
-2519 TPIISM
+2519 TPVVSM
-2525 YSQRSHGSTLSPS
+2525 FSQRSGGSTLSPS
-2538 SPVPGTPS
+2538 SPMPGTPS
-2546 LSGGGGAGG
+2546 N
-2555 TGASSGGALS
+2555 TG
-2565 SAPGTGGNQQQ
+2565 SATH
-2576 QQQYCSVEDV
+2576 CTVEDV
-2586 LQLLSQLNSI
+2586 LQLLSQLSSI
-2596 NQSLAATPTNNDKN
+2596 NQTLLSSPSNNDKN
-2610 LMPDVE
+2610 LIPDAE
-2616 SHYLSP
+2616 GNYLNP
-2622 DVFMSKKITNKL
+2622 DLFMSKKITNKL
-2634 QQQIQDPL
+2634 LQQIQDPL
-2642 VLSSG
+2642 VLASG
-2647 SLPKWCEEYNQTC
+2647 SLPKWCEDFNQSC

-2670 LYFSC
+2670 LYFNC

-2693 SLERQ
+2693 NLERQ
-2698 RAPGLSPRHADQQ
+2698 RAPGLSPRHADQH

-2722 VKVPRGENLL
+2722 VKVPRGEKLL
-2732 DWAQQVMKVHCN
+2732 EWAQQVMKIHCS

-2785 DDEEPKLIED
+2785 DDEPKLIED

-2801 GSKPVGYYV
+2801 GSKPIGYYV

-2816 FPAPLPQDSDISEDV
+2816 FPSPLPQESEICDFV
-2831 SGYFWFLGV
+2831 SNYFWFLGV

-2846 QDNRLVDLPLSNS
+2846 QDGRLVDLPLSNS
-2859 FLQLLSHSR
+2859 FLQLLCHNKSI
-2868 SMARGATSQTG
+2868 AREALSGICS
-2879 SLLGKSGVSDDI
+2879 KSALSDDVMI
-2891 MMSSILSEDSD
+2891 SSLMSEDSD
-2902 RDRDLLV
+2902 RDLV
-2909 DSYQSKMAMASDGA
+2909 DSYQSKLANDGC
-2923 WYDGILT
+2923 WYDGILS
-2930 QENLQEIDPIRYQF
+2930 QENLQEIDPIRYEF
-2944 LRELQELVQ
+2944 LKELQELVQ
-2953 QKQAIEQNDA
+2953 QKQNIEQNDD
-2963 LSSEEKLQQISEL
+2963 LTSEEKLLQISEL
-2976 KLNTKT
+2976 KFNTKT
-2982 GCVALEDL
+2982 GSVALEDL

-2999 SRNYGYASA
+2999 SKNYGYTSA
-3008 DLLPNGANIDVTI
+3008 DLIPNGANIDVTI
-3021 NNVEEYCNLTV
+3021 NNVEEYCNLTIN
-3032 AFCLQEG
+3032 FCLQEG
-3039 IAKQLAAFH
+3039 ISKQLMAFH
-3048 RGFCEVFA
+3048 RGFCEVFP
-3056 LNKLAAFTPDEI
+3056 LNKLAAFTPEEI

-3111 MNGSERKAFLQ
+3111 MSASERKAFLQ

-3170 PNEQILRERLL
+3170 PNEDILRERLL

>member
-1 MGDVDPE
+1 MQKGSQGSMGDVDPE

-143 GLSCVLA
+143 GLNCVLT

-176 KVEPSGANVQ
+176 KVEPQGANVQ

-232 LVREL
+232 LVKEL
-237 LQRLSNAAGGP
+237 LNRLSNAAGGP
-248 QISSSGGGGSAAISS
+248 QISSGGGGTAAISS
-263 SLGTNSSTHPES
+263 SLGTNSSSHPES
-275 SPSAAQLSSSAPKS
+275 SPSTAQLSSSAPKT

-520 RSDVKCGDSGDET
+520 RSDVKCGESGDEV
-533 GGAGGVGEPRG
+533 GVGEPRG

-619 LDNEISYSWPPLSQP
+619 LDNEISYSWPPLTQP
-634 SAALPAYLPPLPPP
+634 STSASYPP
-648 PPPILTVARHSSSS
+648 PPPILTVPRNSSSS
-662 VSHSLLT
+662 VSNNILT

-704 TPPPRGTT
+704 TPPPI
-712 SARANDSDE
+712 SARANP
-721 DADDEWAG
+721 DADDDADEERI
-729 AAAGSKSNNNSSD
+729 GSKSNNNSND
-742 RTTTTNPRNRT
+742 TTNPRNRT

-809 DGSDNNDVI
+809 DGNDNNDVI
-818 KSTSDDAKSAAAAAC
+818 KSTSEDAKS
-833 SSTDASGVVT
+833 STTEASGSGVVT
-843 VTPGAPTVTTASG
+843 VTPSGSSGPVVVTATATGTV
-856 GTASAAVAVE
+856 VPVE

-938 VSSDP
+938 ASSADP

-1063 HKLARDLYN
+1063 NKLARDLYN

-1103 QSTSKAALISSTTQQ
+1103 QSSSKAALISCSTQQ
-1118 ITPPSAGVSW
+1118 ITPSGASVSW

-1135 LTELVHLLNEDGVIS
+1135 LNELVHLLNEDGVIS

-1178 TKANKYQKQ
+1178 NKANKYQKQ
-1187 RLSIFKKCMYGGELK
+1187 RLSIFKKCMYGGEMK

-1323 GLIYYIGTNGRTLE
+1323 GLIYYIGTNGKTLE

-1387 DLGIFIL
+1387 DLGIFII

-1409 ALRNWLFQMS
+1409 ALRNWMFQMS
-1419 KDGVSWVTLLT
+1419 KDGVNWVTMLT

-1446 PIDCPADEQ
+1446 PVDCPADEQ

-1503 EAKLRKERRQIRSQ
+1503 EAKLRKERRQVRSQ

-1534 WDDQDGSPPGEGT
+1534 WDDQDGNPPGEGT

-1581 ANVDGLM
+1581 ANVDGLV
-1588 AGGYDLHS
+1588 AGSYDLHN
-1596 SGISVTTAGG
+1596 SGISVTTVGG
-1606 GANNNQFA
+1606 GGNNNQF
-1614 STANVQCELADGGST
+1614 SSSANVQCEVDG
-1629 ASGKKKVYDKSLN
+1629 AVSGKKKIYDKSLN

-1711 SSSVVTSSTA
+1711 SSSVVNSGTGC
-1721 TTGNNQE
+1721 GNNQE

-1772 GSAKQSGTATASSA
+1772 GPAKQSGTAASST
-1786 GGQQFVSNIS
+1786 GTGQSQFVSNISGNS

-1829 NKINLTSGSGA
+1829 NKINLTSGSGG

-1845 GSSASSGKAGL
+1845 GSSASSGKTGL

-1895 SSVKIAFPPIPPA
+1895 SSVKIAFPPIPPTTT
-1908 NATTG
+1908 TTG
-1913 SSSST
+1913 S
-1918 TATTI
+1918 
-1923 PGSASYGSS
+1923 GGVGGGASYGNS

-1945 ASSGTGAKTPTDKFD
+1945 VPSGTGTSGAKTPSDKFD
-1960 VKFNNTATANTF
+1960 VKFNNTTASSNGSSVCVNSF
-1972 KKVLNEAKQIGAE
+1972 KKVLNEAKQF
-1985 QPPAPPAPASSMGG
+1985 SSAVDPSSTGG

-2015 TETTVLGG
+2015 TETVLGAA
-2023 GGGGGSSQD
+2023 QD
-2032 DPNAM
+2032 DPNP
-2037 DCLMGSVSGSDG
+2037 DCLLGSVSGSDG

-2057 PSPNSMSVSV
+2057 PSSNPMSVSV
-2067 PNLTSSGT
+2067 PNLTSSGN
-2075 GANNHSHNA
+2075 GSNNHPH
-2084 SHRTSSHHH
+2084 HHHTHQLHHH
-2093 HHHNHPDSASQT
+2093 HHHHPDSASTMQNEVQ
-2105 LANDAQPPPPGLLE
+2105 APPTGLLE

-2131 SGSNSNSNANN
+2131 SGSNSATIANN
-2142 NNENNNAASHPSSS
+2142 NNENNNATSNPSSS
-2156 SSSSSQQTTA
+2156 STSSQQT
-2166 AVPINNQ
+2166 VPINNQ
-2173 LISSGAGALVGGGGG
+2173 LISSGGSGALVG

-2209 KLALSSHTGL
+2209 KLALSTHTGL

-2229 FSSSSNNNAAAGQG
+2229 FSSSSNNNTGSG
-2243 AGNNNN
+2243 PGGVGNSGSGNNNN
-2249 ANNMVGVGQVNPL
+2249 TNNMVGVGQVNPL

-2394 NSATDPTEQ
+2394 GRTADAVDPTE
-2403 PQSSSSGRGALPEPG
+2403 PSSSGKGNVLEQG
-2418 SGQSSTAISSLPQPT
+2418 SHVTMSSLPQPT

-2467 MLQTTMPKQDKF
+2467 MLQTSMPKQDKF

-2488 IIYREASP
+2488 IIYREATP
-2496 GSSSSLLGGGGK
+2496 GSSSSLLAGGK

-2519 TPIISM
+2519 TPIISL

-2538 SPVPGTPS
+2538 SPIPGTPS
-2546 LSGGGGAGG
+2546 ITGGAGP
-2555 TGASSGGALS
+2555 SSGGALS
-2565 SAPGTGGNQQQ
+2565 APASCGN
-2576 QQQYCSVEDV
+2576 QQYCSVEDV

-2596 NQSLAATPTNNDKN
+2596 NQSLACAQTNNDKN

-2622 DVFMSKKITNKL
+2622 EVFMSKKITNKL

-2675 TAFGASRSIVW
+2675 TAYGASRSIVW

-2698 RAPGLSPRHADQQ
+2698 RAPGLSPRHTDQQ

-2816 FPAPLPQDSDISEDV
+2816 FPAPLPQDADICEYV
-2831 SGYFWFLGV
+2831 SNYFWFLGV

-2868 SMARGATSQTG
+2868 SITRGASNH
-2879 SLLGKSGVSDDI
+2879 SLFGGGKSGLSDDI
-2891 MMSSILSEDSD
+2891 MMSSIMSEESD

-2909 DSYQSKMAMASDGA
+2909 DSYQSKMATSDGA
-2923 WYDGILT
+2923 WYDGILS

-2953 QKQAIEQNDA
+2953 QKQNIEQNDM

-2999 SRNYGYASA
+2999 SKNYGYGSA
-3008 DLLPNGANIDVTI
+3008 DLIPNGSNIDVTI
-3021 NNVEEYCNLTV
+3021 NNVEEYCNLTI

-3048 RGFCEVFA
+3048 RGFCEVFS
-3056 LNKLAAFTPDEI
+3056 LNKLAAFTPEEI

>member
-143 GLSCVLA
+143 GLNCVLT

-176 KVEPSGANVQ
+176 KVEPQGANVQ

-232 LVREL
+232 LVKEL
-237 LQRLSNAAGGP
+237 LNRLSNAAGGP
-248 QISSSGGGGSAAISS
+248 QISSGGGTVAISS
-263 SLGTNSSTHPES
+263 SLGTNSSSHPES
-275 SPSAAQLSSSAPKS
+275 SPSTAQLSSSAPKT

-368 GGSQGQLAPRVR
+368 GGSQGQIAPRVR

-520 RSDVKCGDSGDET
+520 RSDVKCGESGDET
-533 GGAGGVGEPRG
+533 GLGEPRG

-619 LDNEISYSWPPLSQP
+619 LDNE
-634 SAALPAYLPPLPPP
+634 
-648 PPPILTVARHSSSS
+648 
-662 VSHSLLT
+662 
-669 KHSCAERLSKFVQ
+669 
-682 AKRQRRNSS
+682 
-691 SYIIPPPPPLLPL
+691 
-704 TPPPRGTT
+704 
-712 SARANDSDE
+712 
-721 DADDEWAG
+721 
-729 AAAGSKSNNNSSD
+729 
-742 RTTTTNPRNRT
+742 
-753 QSNWSDL
+753 
-760 SIADDEDGHLVV
+760 DDEDGHLVV

-795 VYTKVQALMGEPSF
+795 VYTKVQALMAC
-809 DGSDNNDVI
+809 GSG
-818 KSTSDDAKSAAAAAC
+818 T
-833 SSTDASGVVT
+833 VT
-843 VTPGAPTVTTASG
+843 VTPGGSSG
-856 GTASAAVAVE
+856 PVVVTASATGTTVSVE

-929 GSDSTGKEK
+929 GSDST
-938 VSSDP
+938 
-943 NVPNEENRG
+943 ENRG

-959 RARAAVRQGTV
+959 RARAAVRQVTV

-1063 HKLARDLYN
+1063 NKLARDLYN

-1103 QSTSKAALISSTTQQ
+1103 QS
-1118 ITPPSAGVSW
+1118 SASVSW

-1135 LTELVHLLNEDGVIS
+1135 LNELVHLLNEDGVIS

-1178 TKANKYQKQ
+1178 NKANKYQKQ
-1187 RLSIFKKCMYGGELK
+1187 RLSIFKKCMYGGEMK

-1302 KMKEAKSG
+1302 KMKEAKQG

-1323 GLIYYIGTNGRTLE
+1323 GIIYYIGTNGKTLE

-1387 DLGIFIL
+1387 DLGIFII

-1409 ALRNWLFQMS
+1409 ALRNWMFQMS
-1419 KDGVSWVTLLT
+1419 KDGVNWITMLT

-1446 PIDCPADEQ
+1446 PIDCSADEQ

-1503 EAKLRKERRQIRSQ
+1503 EAKLRKERRQVRSQ

-1534 WDDQDGSPPGEGT
+1534 WDDQDGNPPGEGT

-1581 ANVDGLM
+1581 ANVDGLF
-1588 AGGYDLHS
+1588 S
-1596 SGISVTTAGG
+1596 SS
-1606 GANNNQFA
+1606 
-1614 STANVQCELADGGST
+1614 ANVQCEVDGSV
-1629 ASGKKKVYDKSLN
+1629 SSKKKIYDKSLN

-1711 SSSVVTSSTA
+1711 SSSVVTSGA
-1721 TTGNNQE
+1721 GGGNNQE

-1772 GSAKQSGTATASSA
+1772 GPTKQSVAATSSTGT
-1786 GGQQFVSNIS
+1786 GQQFVSNIS
-1796 GTGVPVLMG
+1796 GNSGSSVPVLMG

-1829 NKINLTSGSGA
+1829 NKINLTSGSGG

-1845 GSSASSGKAGL
+1845 GSSASSGKTGL

-1895 SSVKIAFPPIPPA
+1895 SSVKIAFPPIPPPTA
-1908 NATTG
+1908 SAG
-1913 SSSST
+1913 SGVS
-1918 TATTI
+1918 
-1923 PGSASYGSS
+1923 GGASYGNS
-1932 IFVASTSTGTNPA
+1932 IFVASTSTGTNSA
-1945 ASSGTGAKTPTDKFD
+1945 APSATASTGAKTPSDKFD
-1960 VKFNNTATANTF
+1960 VKFNNTASSNGSNVSVNTF
-1972 KKVLNEAKQIGAE
+1972 KKVLNEAKQF
-1985 QPPAPPAPASSMGG
+1985 SSAVDSMSTGG

-2015 TETTVLGG
+2015 TETVLGA
-2023 GGGGGSSQD
+2023 SQD
-2032 DPNAM
+2032 DPNA
-2037 DCLMGSVSGSDG
+2037 DCLLGSVSGSDG
-2049 VNVVPVVA
+2049 VNVVPVVV
-2057 PSPNSMSVSV
+2057 PSSNPMSVSV
-2067 PNLTSSGT
+2067 PNLTSSGN
-2075 GANNHSHNA
+2075 GSNNHQ
-2084 SHRTSSHHH
+2084 HHH
-2093 HHHNHPDSASQT
+2093 HTHHRHHHQHHPDSASTMQNEVQT
-2105 LANDAQPPPPGLLE
+2105 PPPGLLE

-2131 SGSNSNSNANN
+2131 SGSNSVTNANN
-2142 NNENNNAASHPSSS
+2142 NNENNNAASNPSSS
-2156 SSSSSQQTTA
+2156 
-2166 AVPINNQ
+2166 
-2173 LISSGAGALVGGGGG
+2173 GALVGG
-2188 GVLQNN
+2188 VMQNN

-2209 KLALSSHTGL
+2209 KLALSTHTGL

-2229 FSSSSNNNAAAGQG
+2229 FSSTSNNNTSSGPG
-2243 AGNNNN
+2243 GGGNSGSGNNNTT
-2249 ANNMVGVGQVNPL
+2249 NNMVGVGQVNPL

-2331 NLLSFMEERTFENRL
+2331 NLLSFMEERTFESRL

-2394 NSATDPTEQ
+2394 
-2403 PQSSSSGRGALPEPG
+2403 SSGRATQD
-2418 SGQSSTAISSLPQPT
+2418 SPT

-2452 LTQSDWTIFRAVQEL
+2452 LTHSDWTIFRAVQEL
-2467 MLQTTMPKQDKF
+2467 MLQTSMPKQDKF

-2488 IIYREASP
+2488 IIYREATP
-2496 GSSSSLLGGGGK
+2496 GSSSSLLAGGK

-2519 TPIISM
+2519 TPIISL

-2538 SPVPGTPS
+2538 SPIPGTPS
-2546 LSGGGGAGG
+2546 IIGG
-2555 TGASSGGALS
+2555 
-2565 SAPGTGGNQQQ
+2565 
-2576 QQQYCSVEDV
+2576 QYCSVEDV

-2596 NQSLAATPTNNDKN
+2596 NQSLASAPTNNDKN
-2610 LMPDVE
+2610 LIPDVE
-2616 SHYLSP
+2616 SHYLNP
-2622 DVFMSKKITNKL
+2622 EVFMSKKITNKL

-2647 SLPKWCEEYNQTC
+2647 SLPKWCEEYNQSC

-2816 FPAPLPQDSDISEDV
+2816 FPAPLPQDSDICEYV
-2831 SGYFWFLGV
+2831 SNYFWFLGV

-2868 SMARGATSQTG
+2868 SISRGASSH
-2879 SLLGKSGVSDDI
+2879 SLFGGGKSSVGDDI
-2891 MMSSILSEDSD
+2891 MISSIMSEESD

-2909 DSYQSKMAMASDGA
+2909 DSYQSKMATSDGA
-2923 WYDGILT
+2923 WYDGILS

-2953 QKQAIEQNDA
+2953 QKQNIEQNDMI
-2963 LSSEEKLQQISEL
+2963 SSEEKLQQISEL

-2999 SRNYGYASA
+2999 SKNYGYASA
-3008 DLLPNGANIDVTI
+3008 DLIPNGSNIDVTI
-3021 NNVEEYCNLTV
+3021 NNVEEYCNLTI

-3039 IAKQLAAFH
+3039 IARQLAAFH
-3048 RGFCEVFA
+3048 RGFCEVFT

>member
-96 DGAIRAICNR
+96 DGAIKAICNR
-106 LEVADL
+106 LVVADL

-143 GLSCVLA
+143 GLNCVLS
-150 FIRDSGSQIHKD
+150 FIRDNGSQIHKD

-176 KVEPSGANVQ
+176 KVEPQGANVQ

-232 LVREL
+232 LVTEL
-237 LQRLSNAAGGP
+237 LNRLSNAAGP
-248 QISSSGGGGSAAISS
+248 QTSALTAGASSNATPAAQVNSQETT
-263 SLGTNSSTHPES
+263 GTV
-275 SPSAAQLSSSAPKS
+275 QLSSSAPKT
-289 AQGAMEAG
+289 QGAAEAG

-320 THDLLRSNLLEAM
+320 THDLLRSNLPDAM

-368 GGSQGQLAPRVR
+368 GGSSGQLAPRVR

-395 CIRSKDTEALIES
+395 CIRSKDTEALIEA

-511 PGEWMMAAT
+511 PGEWMTAAT
-520 RSDVKCGDSGDET
+520 RSDLKTDPEDGES
-533 GGAGGVGEPRG
+533 EPRG
-544 DPEMAPVYLKFFLPT
+544 DPEMAPVYLKFFLPI

-586 VQPEVLSKLC
+586 VQPEMLSRLC
-596 SSEGLQSYE
+596 SSEGLQSHE
-605 QSLGTLLVEVIASV
+605 HSLGTLLVEVVASV
-619 LDNEISYSWPPLSQP
+619 LDNE
-634 SAALPAYLPPLPPP
+634 
-648 PPPILTVARHSSSS
+648 
-662 VSHSLLT
+662 
-669 KHSCAERLSKFVQ
+669 
-682 AKRQRRNSS
+682 
-691 SYIIPPPPPLLPL
+691 
-704 TPPPRGTT
+704 
-712 SARANDSDE
+712 
-721 DADDEWAG
+721 
-729 AAAGSKSNNNSSD
+729 
-742 RTTTTNPRNRT
+742 
-753 QSNWSDL
+753 
-760 SIADDEDGHLVV
+760 DDEDGHLVV
-772 LTIVQELMSKTQ
+772 LTIIEELMSKTQ
-784 NDFLDHFARLG
+784 DDFLDHFARLG
-795 VYTKVQALMGEPSF
+795 VFSKVQALMGENGFS
-809 DGSDNNDVI
+809 GGEGDNNDVI
-818 KSTSDDAKSAAAAAC
+818 KSQDELKPSATGAQ
-833 SSTDASGVVT
+833 DASVVS
-843 VTPGAPTVTTASG
+843 TTGSSSS
-856 GTASAAVAVE
+856 GTATTNTVE
-866 DAKEILHGK
+866 DAKEILPGK
-875 AYHWHDWSICRGRD
+875 AYHWRDWSICRGRD

-929 GSDSTGKEK
+929 GSDSSGKGRTAD
-938 VSSDP
+938 SLAG
-943 NVPNEENRG
+943 EENRG

-959 RARAAVRQGTV
+959 RARGAVRQGTP
-970 SQPILSAPSLA
+970 SQPILSSPSLS
-981 RIAVGNWVLQSQKEH
+981 RIVVGNWVLQSQKEH

-1041 AGWINTKKKKMRCKA
+1041 AGWINTKKKKMRSKA
-1056 EAQKYQL
+1056 EAQKYQV
-1063 HKLARDLYN
+1063 KNIARDLYN
-1072 RYFKAAQAIPR
+1072 RYFKAAQAVPR

-1088 LSKIVHQIEIALEEQ
+1088 LCTIVRQIEAALEEQ
-1103 QSTSKAALISSTTQQ
+1103 CAPKASSLLQVRIQPDASKATNST
-1118 ITPPSAGVSW
+1118 W

-1135 LTELVHLLNEDGVIS
+1135 LHDLVQLLNDDGVIS
-1150 AYEMYSSGLVQA
+1150 AYEMHSSGLVQS

-1168 PNYWDLGMNR
+1168 RNYWELEMNR
-1178 TKANKYQKQ
+1178 SKANKYQKQ
-1187 RLSIFKKCMYGGELK
+1187 RISIFKKCMYGDTK
-1202 TGKNTAAILVQK
+1202 NGKNTASILVQK
-1214 LVAVLESIEKLPV
+1214 LVSVLESIEKLPV
-1227 YMYDSPG
+1227 HMYDSPG
-1234 GSYGLQILTKKLS
+1234 GSYGLQILTKRLS

-1267 KMEPLATVGHLNKY
+1267 KMEPLATVGQLNKY
-1281 LLKMVAKQWYDMERS
+1281 LLKMVAKQWYDMDRS
-1296 SFLYLR
+1296 SFLYL
-1302 KMKEAKSG
+1302 KKLKEAKPGSVHFKH
-1310 TMQFRHRHDFDEN
+1310 QHDFDEN
-1323 GLIYYIGTNGRTLE
+1323 GLVYYIGTNGKTTE

-1387 DLGIFIL
+1387 DLGMFII

-1409 ALRNWLFQMS
+1409 ALRNWMFQMS
-1419 KDGVSWVTLLT
+1419 KDGINWATMLT
-1430 HTDDKSLAE
+1430 HSDDKSLAE

-1446 PIDCPADEQ
+1446 PLECSAEEQ
-1455 QGYRHVRIHQN
+1455 QGWRHVRIHQN

-1485 GKVMSVCEDMD
+1485 GKVVSVCDDMG
-1496 KTAAKEN
+1496 KAAAKEN
-1503 EAKLRKERRQIRSQ
+1503 EARLRKERRQIRAQ
-1517 LKYITDGARVVR
+1517 LKYITQGARVVR

-1547 VIAEIHNG
+1547 VTGEIHNG
-1555 WIDVKWDHGMRN
+1555 WIDVKWDHGLRN

-1581 ANVDGLM
+1581 SNSENLTAPYDMNNSGAGLVPIN
-1588 AGGYDLHS
+1588 AGSVS
-1596 SGISVTTAGG
+1596 SA
-1606 GANNNQFA
+1606 
-1614 STANVQCELADGGST
+1614 
-1629 ASGKKKVYDKSLN
+1629 KKVYDKSLN

-1656 DATTENRS
+1656 EATENKS

-1674 ADNLSWKQAVEVI
+1674 VDNLAWKQAVEVI
-1687 TENVL
+1687 AENVL
-1692 SSARSDLA
+1692 SCARSDLA
-1700 TVGSGG
+1700 NTSGG
-1706 SSNDL
+1706 SSSNDL
-1711 SSSVVTSSTA
+1711 SAPGSNNNNL
-1721 TTGNNQE
+1721 NNQE
-1728 VSVTVHSSLSE
+1728 VSVIVHSLGE
-1739 RGNNIPDLSQINS
+1739 RGNIPDLSQINT
-1752 STSMLVSDL
+1752 STSTLVSDL
-1761 ATITENLSLSD
+1761 ATITENLTLSD
-1772 GSAKQSGTATASSA
+1772 NIKNNISTGSST
-1786 GGQQFVSNIS
+1786 QFVSNF
-1796 GTGVPVLMG
+1796 GTQLAAC
-1805 SSSSSSSSSS
+1805 SSSSSS
-1815 TEENNKTNNINETN
+1815 EDNNKTNNINETN
-1829 NKINLTSGSGA
+1829 NKINLNN
-1840 SSVAS
+1840 SS
-1845 GSSASSGKAGL
+1845 SSSSGKTA
-1856 SYLQTRLDMMGKMR
+1856 YLPTKLDVLDKMR

-1876 RNNTNNF
+1876 RNNTNNL

-1895 SSVKIAFPPIPPA
+1895 SSVKIALPTPQQPQQTGATAPA
-1908 NATTG
+1908 G
-1913 SSSST
+1913 
-1918 TATTI
+1918 
-1923 PGSASYGSS
+1923 PF
-1932 IFVASTSTGTNPA
+1932 FVASTST
-1945 ASSGTGAKTPTDKFD
+1945 SSTSTLPSGDKIVGD
-1960 VKFNNTATANTF
+1960 VKFNNTINNNTASGGVT
-1972 KKVLNEAKQIGAE
+1972 KKVLNEVKQQE
-1985 QPPAPPAPASSMGG
+1985 PDD
-1999 RDATNNLKN
+1999 RDIANNLKN
-2008 NIVVVGS
+2008 NTIVVDSVEVGAA
-2015 TETTVLGG
+2015 
-2023 GGGGGSSQD
+2023 GSSKESTAES
-2032 DPNAM
+2032 PSAA
-2037 DCLMGSVSGSDG
+2037 VT
-2049 VNVVPVVA
+2049 VNP
-2057 PSPNSMSVSV
+2057 MSVSV
-2067 PNLTSSGT
+2067 PNLTS
-2075 GANNHSHNA
+2075 NENNA
-2084 SHRTSSHHH
+2084 SQEV
-2093 HHHNHPDSASQT
+2093 QT
-2105 LANDAQPPPPGLLE
+2105 PPGLLE

-2131 SGSNSNSNANN
+2131 SSVSHHVNPSSNASTASSGTSGTNN
-2142 NNENNNAASHPSSS
+2142 TQP
-2156 SSSSSQQTTA
+2156 
-2166 AVPINNQ
+2166 NNQ
-2173 LISSGAGALVGGGGG
+2173 LSSLGSNIQAA
-2188 GVLQNN
+2188 N
-2194 SNFFPRGPNSVTSLV
+2194 SSFFPRGQNSVTSLV
-2209 KLALSSHTGL
+2209 KLALSSNFHSGL

-2229 FSSSSNNNAAAGQG
+2229 SSSSSNNANSVAVSGG
-2243 AGNNNN
+2243 TNNNS
-2249 ANNMVGVGQVNPL
+2249 ASGVGSNNGSVQSGNVQAVL

-2298 EDDED
+2298 DDDED
-2303 IEDENDD
+2303 MEDENDD

-2331 NLLSFMEERTFENRL
+2331 NLLSFMDEETLENRL
-2346 PTAGKR
+2346 AAAGKR

-2365 SALIPAFDPRPGKTN
+2365 SALIPAFDPRPGRTN
-2380 VNQTSDLDIPAPGS
+2380 VNQTSDLEIPAPGS
-2394 NSATDPTEQ
+2394 STDSSHP
-2403 PQSSSSGRGALPEPG
+2403 SSSHSEHAP
-2418 SGQSSTAISSLPQPT
+2418 LPQP
-2433 LSLILRGPNINGV
+2433 SLALLLRGPNINGV
-2446 NDVEVD
+2446 SDVEIP
-2452 LTQSDWTIFRAVQEL
+2452 LSQPDWTIFRAVQEL
-2467 MLQTTMPKQDKF
+2467 ILQTNMTKQDKF

-2488 IIYREASP
+2488 IVYREASSSAGL
-2496 GSSSSLLGGGGK
+2496 GSCRG

-2519 TPIISM
+2519 TPVVSM
-2525 YSQRSHGSTLSPS
+2525 FSQRSGGSTLSPS
-2538 SPVPGTPS
+2538 SPIPGTP
-2546 LSGGGGAGG
+2546 LNPTA
-2555 TGASSGGALS
+2555 TAHC
-2565 SAPGTGGNQQQ
+2565 T
-2576 QQQYCSVEDV
+2576 VDDV
-2586 LQLLSQLNSI
+2586 LQLLGQLNAI
-2596 NQSLAATPTNNDKN
+2596 NRTLTSSPSNNDKN
-2610 LMPDVE
+2610 LIPDME
-2616 SHYLSP
+2616 SNNLNA
-2622 DVFMSKKITNKL
+2622 DIFLSKKITNKL

-2642 VLSSG
+2642 VLASG
-2647 SLPKWCEEYNQTC
+2647 SLPKWCEDFNQSC

-2670 LYFSC
+2670 LYFNC

-2693 SLERQ
+2693 NLERQ
-2698 RAPGLSPRHADQQ
+2698 RAPGLSPRHADQH

-2732 DWAQQVMKVHCN
+2732 EWAQQVMKVHCN

-2785 DDEEPKLIED
+2785 DDEPKLIED

-2801 GSKPVGYYV
+2801 GSKPIGYYV

-2816 FPAPLPQDSDISEDV
+2816 FPAPLPQESEICDFV
-2831 SGYFWFLGV
+2831 SNYFWFLGV

-2846 QDNRLVDLPLSNS
+2846 QDGRLVDLPLSNS
-2859 FLQLLSHSR
+2859 FLQLLCNNKSL
-2868 SMARGATSQTG
+2868 ARGS
-2879 SLLGKSGVSDDI
+2879 
-2891 MMSSILSEDSD
+2891 LSELSSKSALHDDVMISSLMSEESD
-2902 RDRDLLV
+2902 RDLV
-2909 DSYQSKMAMASDGA
+2909 DSYQSKLANDGC
-2923 WYDGILT
+2923 WYDGILS
-2930 QENLQEIDPIRYQF
+2930 QENLQEIDPIRYEF
-2944 LRELQELVQ
+2944 LKELQELVQ
-2953 QKQAIEQNDA
+2953 QKQNIEQNDD
-2963 LSSEEKLQQISEL
+2963 LTSEEKLLQISEL
-2976 KLNTKT
+2976 KFNTKT
-2982 GCVALEDL
+2982 GSVALEDL

-2999 SRNYGYASA
+2999 SKNYGYQSA
-3008 DLLPNGANIDVTI
+3008 DLIPNGSNIDVTI
-3021 NNVEEYCNLTV
+3021 NNVEEYCNLTIN
-3032 AFCLQEG
+3032 FCLQEG
-3039 IAKQLAAFH
+3039 IAKQLTAFH
-3048 RGFCEVFA
+3048 RGFCEVFP
-3056 LNKLAAFTPDEI
+3056 LNKLAAFTSEEI

-3075 QNPEWT
+3075 QNPEWL

-3093 GYTKESPGFLRFV
+3093 GYSKESPGFLRFV

-3111 MNGSERKAFLQ
+3111 MNASERKAFLQ

-3170 PNEQILRERLL
+3170 PNEEILRERLL